1 MITHGCYSRTR
12 HKHKLKKTFI
22 MLSAGLG
29 LFFYVNQNSFANGE
43 NYFKLGSDS
52 KLLTH
57 NSYQNR
63 LFYTLKTGETVADL
77 SKSQDINLSTIWS
90 LNKHLYSSESEMMKA
105 APGQQIILPLKK
117 LPFEYSALP
126 LLGSAPL
133 VAAGGVAGHTN
144 KLTKMSPDVTKSNMT
159 DDKALNYAAQQAA
172 SLGSQLQSRSLNG
185 DYAKDTALGI
195 AGNQASSQLQAWLQH
210 YGTAEV
216 NLQSG
221 NNFDGSSLDF
231 LLPFY
236 DSEKMLAFGQVGARY
251 IDSRFTANLGAGQR
265 FFLPENMLGY
275 NVFIDQDFSGDN
287 TRLGIGG
294 EYWRDY
300 FKSSVNGY
308 FRMSGWHESYN
319 KKDYDERPANGFDI
333 RFNGYLPSYPAL
345 GAKLMYEQYYGDN
358 VALFNADKLQSN
370 PGAATVGVNY
380 TPVPLVTMGVDYR
393 HGTGNENDLLYSM
406 QFRYQFDKPWSQQIE
421 PQYVNELR
429 TLSGSRYDLVQRNN
443 NIILEYKKQDI
454 LSLSIPHDINGTE
467 HSTQKIQL
475 NVKSKYGLDRIVWD
489 DSALRSQGGQIQHSG
504 SQSVQDYQAILP
516 AYVQGGSN
524 IYKVTARA
532 YDRNG
537 NSSNNVQLTITVLSN
552 GQVVGQVGVTDF
564 TADKT
569 SAKADGTEAITYT
582 ATVKKNGVAQAN
594 VPVSFDIVS
603 GDATLSARSATTNSS
618 GKATVTLKSI
628 KPGQVVVSAKTA
640 EMTSALNANAVIFVD
655 QTKASITEIKA
666 DKTTAKADGSDA
678 ITYTVKVMKN
688 NQPEANHSVTFSTNF
703 GDLGGNSNTQ
713 IVKTDKDGR
722 ATVKLTSG
730 VAGNAIVSAKVSEVN
745 TEVKAPETKFFSVLS
760 IDNNVNIIGTSANG
774 ALPNIW
780 LRYGQFKLTAKGGD
794 GKYQWRS
801 QDPSVASVDALTGRV
816 TLLKKGT
823 TKIEVV
829 SGDKQ
834 TATYTINTPE
844 KIITVET
851 QNKVIYSVAEATCS
865 TNSGR
870 LPSSTSELKDV
881 YNKWGA
887 ANSYEGYKGK
897 NTITAWTQQT
907 AADKQSGW
915 TSTFDIVT
923 KNEIPNNG
931 SNSKVN
937 VYTANAFA
945 VCVR

>member
-1 MITHGCYSRTR
+1 MITHGFYARTR

-43 NYFKLGSDS
+43 NYFKLSSDS
-52 KLLTH
+52 KLLT
-57 NSYQNR
+57 QNAAQDR
-63 LFYTLKTGETVADL
+63 LFYTLKTGETVANI
-77 SKSQDINLSTIWS
+77 SKSQGISLSVIWS

-105 APGQQIILPLKK
+105 GPGQQIILPLKK
-117 LPFEYSALP
+117 LSVEYSALP
-126 LLGSAPL
+126 VLGSAPV

-144 KLTKMSPDVTKSNMT
+144 KMTKMSPDATKSNTT

-185 DYAKDTALGI
+185 DYAKDTALGM
-195 AGNQASSQLQAWLQH
+195 ASSQASSQLQAWLQH

-236 DSEKMLAFGQVGARY
+236 DSENMLAFGQVGARY

-358 VALFNADKLQSN
+358 VALFNSDKLQSN

-380 TPVPLVTMGVDYR
+380 TPIPLVTMGIDYR

-454 LSLSIPHDINGTE
+454 LSLNIPHDINGTE

-475 NVKSKYGLDRIVWD
+475 IVKSKYGLDRIVWD
-489 DSALRSQGGQIQHSG
+489 DSALRSQGGQIQHGG
-504 SQSVQDYQAILP
+504 SQSAQDYQAILP

-537 NSSNNVQLTITVLSN
+537 NSSNNVQLTITVLPN
-552 GQVVGQVGVTDF
+552 GQVVDQVGVTDF

-569 SAKADGTEAITYT
+569 SAKADGIEAITYT

-594 VPVSFDIVS
+594 VPVTFSIVS
-603 GDATLSARSATTNSS
+603 GTATLGANSARTDGN
-618 GKATVTLKSI
+618 GKATVTLKSAT
-628 KPGQVVVSAKTA
+628 PGQVVVSAKTA
-640 EMTSALNANAVIFVD
+640 EMTSPLNASAVIFVD

-678 ITYTVKVMKN
+678 ITYTVRVMKEGAPVVD
-688 NQPEANHSVTFSTNF
+688 QKVTFSKDF
-703 GDLGGNSNTQ
+703 GTLN
-713 IVKTDKDGR
+713 KTEATTDQNGY
-722 ATVKLTSG
+722 ATVKLSSNTPG
-730 VAGNAIVSAKVSEVN
+730 KAIVSAKVSGVG
-745 TEVKAPETKFFSVLS
+745 TEVKATTVEFFAPLS
-760 IDNNVNIIGTSANG
+760 IDGDKVTVIGTGITG
-774 ALPNIW
+774 ALPKNW
-780 LRYGQFKLTAKGGD
+780 LQYGQVKLQATGGN
-794 GKYQWRS
+794 GKYTWKS
-801 QDPSVASVDALTGRV
+801 SNTKIASVDNSGV
-816 TLLKKGT
+816 ITLNEKGSAT
-823 TKIEVV
+823 ITVV
-829 SGDKQ
+829 SGDNQ
-834 TATYTINTPE
+834 SATYTINAPGSIVIAVDKNTRVTYFDAE
-844 KIITVET
+844 
-851 QNKVIYSVAEATCS
+851 NKCKTNSANLAQSKELLANIYST
-865 TNSGR
+865 
-870 LPSSTSELKDV
+870 
-881 YNKWGA
+881 WGA
-887 ANSYEGYKGK
+887 ANKYPYYSGSKSL
-897 NTITAWTQQT
+897 TAWI
-907 AADKQSGW
+907 KQSSSEQSSGVS
-915 TSTFDIVT
+915 STYDLVT
-923 KNEIPNNG
+923 NNQLINVG
-931 SNSKVN
+931 VN
-937 VYTANAFA
+937 NKNAFS
-945 VCVR
+945 VCVK

>member
-1 MITHGCYSRTR
+1 MITHGFYARTR

-43 NYFKLGSDS
+43 NYFKLSSDS
-52 KLLTH
+52 KLLT
-57 NSYQNR
+57 QNAAQDR
-63 LFYTLKTGETVADL
+63 LFYTLKTGETVANI
-77 SKSQDINLSTIWS
+77 SKSQGISLSVIWS

-105 APGQQIILPLKK
+105 GPGQQIILPLKK
-117 LPFEYSALP
+117 LSVEYSALP
-126 LLGSAPL
+126 VLGSAPV

-144 KLTKMSPDVTKSNMT
+144 KMTKMSPDATKSNTT

-185 DYAKDTALGI
+185 DYAKDTALGM
-195 AGNQASSQLQAWLQH
+195 ASSQASSQLQAWLQH

-236 DSEKMLAFGQVGARY
+236 DSENMLAFGQVGARY

-358 VALFNADKLQSN
+358 VALFNSDKLQSN

-380 TPVPLVTMGVDYR
+380 TPIPLVTMGIDYR

-454 LSLSIPHDINGTE
+454 LSLNIPHDINGTE

-475 NVKSKYGLDRIVWD
+475 IVKSKYGLDRIVWD
-489 DSALRSQGGQIQHSG
+489 DSALRSQGGQIQHGG
-504 SQSVQDYQAILP
+504 SQSAQDYQAILP

-537 NSSNNVQLTITVLSN
+537 NSSNNVQLTITVLPN
-552 GQVVGQVGVTDF
+552 GQVVDQVGVTDF

-569 SAKADGTEAITYT
+569 SAKADGIEAITYT

-594 VPVSFDIVS
+594 VPVTFSIVS
-603 GDATLSARSATTNSS
+603 GTATLGANSARTDGN
-618 GKATVTLKSI
+618 GKATVTLKSAT
-628 KPGQVVVSAKTA
+628 PGQVVVSAKTA
-640 EMTSALNANAVIFVD
+640 EMTSPLNASAVIFVD

-678 ITYTVKVMKN
+678 ITYTVRVMKEGAPVVD
-688 NQPEANHSVTFSTNF
+688 QKVTFSKDF
-703 GDLGGNSNTQ
+703 GTLN
-713 IVKTDKDGR
+713 KTEATTDQNGY
-722 ATVKLTSG
+722 ATVKLSSNTPG
-730 VAGNAIVSAKVSEVN
+730 KAIVSAKVSGVG
-745 TEVKAPETKFFSVLS
+745 TEVKATTVEFFAPLS
-760 IDNNVNIIGTSANG
+760 IDGDKVTVIGTGITG
-774 ALPNIW
+774 ALPKNW
-780 LRYGQFKLTAKGGD
+780 LQYGQVKLQATGGN
-794 GKYQWRS
+794 GKYTWKS
-801 QDPSVASVDALTGRV
+801 SNTKIASVDNSGV
-816 TLLKKGT
+816 ITLNEKGSAT
-823 TKIEVV
+823 ITVV
-829 SGDKQ
+829 SGDNQ
-834 TATYTINTPE
+834 SATYTINAPGSIVIAVDKNTRVTYFDAE
-844 KIITVET
+844 
-851 QNKVIYSVAEATCS
+851 NKCKTNSANLAQSKELLANIYST
-865 TNSGR
+865 
-870 LPSSTSELKDV
+870 
-881 YNKWGA
+881 WGA
-887 ANSYEGYKGK
+887 ANKYPYYSGSKSL
-897 NTITAWTQQT
+897 TAWI
-907 AADKQSGW
+907 KQSSSEQSSGVS
-915 TSTFDIVT
+915 STYDLVT
-923 KNEIPNNG
+923 KNQLSNVGVNN
-931 SNSKVN
+931 K
-937 VYTANAFA
+937 NAFS
-945 VCVR
+945 VCVK

>member
-1 MITHGCYSRTR
+1 MITHGCYTRTR
-12 HKHKLKKTFI
+12 HKHKLKKTFV

-43 NYFKLGSDS
+43 NYFKLSSDS
-52 KLLTH
+52 KLLTQ
-57 NSYQNR
+57 NAAQNR

-77 SKSQDINLSTIWS
+77 SKSQNINLSTIWS

-117 LPFEYSALP
+117 LPVEYSALP
-126 LLGSAPL
+126 HLGSAPV

-144 KLTKMSPDVTKSNMT
+144 KMAKMSPDMTKSNMT

-185 DYAKDTALGI
+185 DYAKDAALGM

-236 DSEKMLAFGQVGARY
+236 DTEEMLAFGQVGARY

-265 FFLPENMLGY
+265 FFLSENMLGY

-319 KKDYDERPANGFDI
+319 KKDYDERPVNGFDI

-454 LSLSIPHDINGTE
+454 LSLSIPYDINGTE

-475 NVKSKYGLDRIVWD
+475 SVKSKYGLDRIVWD

-504 SQSVQDYQAILP
+504 SQSAQDYQAILP

-569 SAKADGTEAITYT
+569 SAKADGIEAITYT

-618 GKATVTLKSI
+618 GKATVTLKSD
-628 KPGQVVVSAKTA
+628 KPGQVIVSAKTA

-655 QTKASITEIKA
+655 QSKASITEIKS
-666 DKTTAKADGSDA
+666 DKTTAKANGSDA
-678 ITYTVKVMKN
+678 ITYTVKVMKDGKPLSS
-688 NQPEANHSVTFSTNF
+688 QDVTFTTTFGTLSKSTE
-703 GDLGGNSNTQ
+703 
-713 IVKTDKDGR
+713 KTDTNGYAKV
-722 ATVKLTSG
+722 TLTSTAPG
-730 VAGNAIVSAKVSEVN
+730 KSLVSARVSGSEIN
-745 TEVKAPETKFFSVLS
+745 VKAPEVEFFIPLA
-760 IDNNVNIIGTSANG
+760 IDDGNVEIVGTGIKGKLPTVWLQYGQVKLKASGGNDKYTWHSANP
-774 ALPNIW
+774 AI
-780 LRYGQFKLTAKGGD
+780 
-794 GKYQWRS
+794 
-801 QDPSVASVDALTGRV
+801 ASVDSSGQV
-816 TLLKKGT
+816 TLKSKGT
-823 TKIEVV
+823 TTITVV

-834 TATYTINTPE
+834 TATY
-844 KIITVET
+844 IISMPNSIV
-851 QNKVIYSVAEATCS
+851 SV
-865 TNSGR
+865 NSDSRVSYNMADSICKKNNGR
-870 LPSSTSELKDV
+870 LPSSITELKEL

-887 ANSYEGYKGK
+887 ANKYQYYTQKS
-897 NTITAWTQQT
+897 ITAWTLQT
-907 AADKQSGW
+907 ADDIKQGV
-915 TSTFDIVT
+915 TSTYDLVRENPQLNKVAIAG
-923 KNEIPNNG
+923 NNA
-931 SNSKVN
+931 
-937 VYTANAFA
+937 YA
-945 VCVR
+945 VCVK

>member
-1 MITHGCYSRTR
+1 MITHGFYARTR

-43 NYFKLGSDS
+43 NYFKLSSDS
-52 KLLTH
+52 KLLT
-57 NSYQNR
+57 QNAAQDR
-63 LFYTLKTGETVADL
+63 LFYTLKTGETVANI
-77 SKSQDINLSTIWS
+77 SKSQGISLSVIWS

-105 APGQQIILPLKK
+105 GPGQQIILPLKK
-117 LPFEYSALP
+117 LSVEYSALP
-126 LLGSAPL
+126 VLGSAPV

-144 KLTKMSPDVTKSNMT
+144 KMTKMSPDATKSNTT

-185 DYAKDTALGI
+185 DYAKDTALGM
-195 AGNQASSQLQAWLQH
+195 ASSQASSQLQAWLQH

-236 DSEKMLAFGQVGARY
+236 DSENMLAFGQVGARY

-358 VALFNADKLQSN
+358 VALFNSDKLQSN

-380 TPVPLVTMGVDYR
+380 TPIPLVTMGIDYR

-454 LSLSIPHDINGTE
+454 LSLNIPHDINGTE

-475 NVKSKYGLDRIVWD
+475 IVKSKYGLDRIVWD
-489 DSALRSQGGQIQHSG
+489 DSALRSQGGQIQHGG
-504 SQSVQDYQAILP
+504 SQSAQDYQAILP

-537 NSSNNVQLTITVLSN
+537 NSSNNVQLTITVLPN
-552 GQVVGQVGVTDF
+552 GQVVDQVGVTDF

-569 SAKADGTEAITYT
+569 SAKADGIEAITYT

-594 VPVSFDIVS
+594 VPVTFSIVS
-603 GDATLSARSATTNSS
+603 GTATLGANSARTDGN
-618 GKATVTLKSI
+618 GKATVTLKSAT
-628 KPGQVVVSAKTA
+628 PGQVVVSAKTA
-640 EMTSALNANAVIFVD
+640 EMTSPLNASAVIFVD

-678 ITYTVKVMKN
+678 ITYTVRVMKEGAPVVD
-688 NQPEANHSVTFSTNF
+688 QKVTFSKDF
-703 GDLGGNSNTQ
+703 GTLN
-713 IVKTDKDGR
+713 KTEATTDQNGY
-722 ATVKLTSG
+722 ATVKLSSNTPG
-730 VAGNAIVSAKVSEVN
+730 KAIVSAKVSGVG
-745 TEVKAPETKFFSVLS
+745 TEVKATTVEFFAPLS
-760 IDNNVNIIGTSANG
+760 IDGDKVTVIGTGITG
-774 ALPNIW
+774 ALPKNW
-780 LRYGQFKLTAKGGD
+780 LQYGQVKLQATGGN
-794 GKYQWRS
+794 GKYTWKS
-801 QDPSVASVDALTGRV
+801 SNTKIASVDNSGV
-816 TLLKKGT
+816 ITLNEKGSAT
-823 TKIEVV
+823 ITVV
-829 SGDKQ
+829 SGDNQ
-834 TATYTINTPE
+834 SATYTINAPGSIVIAVDKNTRVTYFDAE
-844 KIITVET
+844 
-851 QNKVIYSVAEATCS
+851 NKCKTNSANLAQSKELLANIYST
-865 TNSGR
+865 
-870 LPSSTSELKDV
+870 
-881 YNKWGA
+881 WGA
-887 ANSYEGYKGK
+887 ANKYPYYSGSKSL
-897 NTITAWTQQT
+897 TAWI
-907 AADKQSGW
+907 KQSSSELPSGVS
-915 TSTFDIVT
+915 STYDLVS
-923 KNEIPNNG
+923 NNPN
-931 SNSKVN
+931 SNVKVN
-937 VYTANAFA
+937 DKNAFP
-945 VCVR
+945 VCVK

>member
-1 MITHGCYSRTR
+1 MITHGFYARTR

-43 NYFKLGSDS
+43 NYFKLSSDS
-52 KLLTH
+52 KLLT
-57 NSYQNR
+57 QNAAQDR
-63 LFYTLKTGETVADL
+63 LFYTLKTGETVANI
-77 SKSQDINLSTIWS
+77 SKSQGISLSVIWS

-105 APGQQIILPLKK
+105 GPGQQIILPLKK
-117 LPFEYSALP
+117 LSVEYSALP
-126 LLGSAPL
+126 VLGSAPV

-144 KLTKMSPDVTKSNMT
+144 KMTKMSPDATKSNTT

-185 DYAKDTALGI
+185 DYAKDTALGM
-195 AGNQASSQLQAWLQH
+195 ASSQASSQLQAWLQH

-236 DSEKMLAFGQVGARY
+236 DSENMLAFGQVGARY

-358 VALFNADKLQSN
+358 VALFNSDKLQSN

-380 TPVPLVTMGVDYR
+380 TPIPLVTMGIDYR

-454 LSLSIPHDINGTE
+454 LSLNIPHDINGTE

-475 NVKSKYGLDRIVWD
+475 IVKSKYGLDRIVWD
-489 DSALRSQGGQIQHSG
+489 DSALRSQGGQIQHGG
-504 SQSVQDYQAILP
+504 SQSAQDYQAILP

-537 NSSNNVQLTITVLSN
+537 NSSNNVQLTITVLPN
-552 GQVVGQVGVTDF
+552 GQVVDQVGVTDF

-569 SAKADGTEAITYT
+569 SAKADGIEAITYT

-594 VPVSFDIVS
+594 VPVTFSIVS
-603 GDATLSARSATTNSS
+603 GTATLGANSARTDGN
-618 GKATVTLKSI
+618 GKATVTLKSAT
-628 KPGQVVVSAKTA
+628 PGQVVVSAKTA
-640 EMTSALNANAVIFVD
+640 EMTSPLNASAVIFVD

-678 ITYTVKVMKN
+678 ITYTVRVMKEGAPVVD
-688 NQPEANHSVTFSTNF
+688 QKVTFSKDF
-703 GDLGGNSNTQ
+703 GTLN
-713 IVKTDKDGR
+713 KTEATTDQNGY
-722 ATVKLTSG
+722 ATVKLSSNTPG
-730 VAGNAIVSAKVSEVN
+730 KAIVSAKVSGVG
-745 TEVKAPETKFFSVLS
+745 TEVKATTVEFFAPLS
-760 IDNNVNIIGTSANG
+760 IDGDKVTVIGTGITG
-774 ALPNIW
+774 ALPKNW
-780 LRYGQFKLTAKGGD
+780 LQYGQVKLQATGGN
-794 GKYQWRS
+794 GKYTWKS
-801 QDPSVASVDALTGRV
+801 SNTKIASVDNSGV
-816 TLLKKGT
+816 ITLNEKGSAT
-823 TKIEVV
+823 ITVV
-829 SGDKQ
+829 SGDNQ
-834 TATYTINTPE
+834 SATYTINAPGSIVIAVDKNTRVTYFDAE
-844 KIITVET
+844 
-851 QNKVIYSVAEATCS
+851 NKCKTNSANLAQSKELLANIYST
-865 TNSGR
+865 
-870 LPSSTSELKDV
+870 
-881 YNKWGA
+881 WGA
-887 ANSYEGYKGK
+887 ANKYPYYSGSKSL
-897 NTITAWTQQT
+897 TAWI
-907 AADKQSGW
+907 KQSSSEQLSGVS
-915 TSTFDIVT
+915 STYDLLT
-923 KNEIPNNG
+923 NNQL
-931 SNSKVN
+931 SNVGVN
-937 VYTANAFA
+937 NKNAFS
-945 VCVR
+945 VCVK

>member
-1 MITHGCYSRTR
+1 MITHGFYARTR

-43 NYFKLGSDS
+43 NYFKLSSGS
-52 KLLTH
+52 KLLT
-57 NSYQNR
+57 QNAAQDR
-63 LFYTLKTGETVADL
+63 LFYTLKTGETVANI
-77 SKSQDINLSTIWS
+77 SKSQGISLSVIWS

-105 APGQQIILPLKK
+105 GPGQQIILPLKK
-117 LPFEYSALP
+117 LSVEYSALP
-126 LLGSAPL
+126 VLGSAPV

-144 KLTKMSPDVTKSNMT
+144 KMTKMSPDATKSNTT

-185 DYAKDTALGI
+185 DYAKDTALGM
-195 AGNQASSQLQAWLQH
+195 ASSQASSQLQAWLQH

-236 DSEKMLAFGQVGARY
+236 DSENMLAFGQVGARY

-358 VALFNADKLQSN
+358 VALFNSDKLQSN

-380 TPVPLVTMGVDYR
+380 TPIPLVTMGLDYR

-454 LSLSIPHDINGTE
+454 LSLNIPHDINGTE

-475 NVKSKYGLDRIVWD
+475 IVKSKYGLDRIVWD
-489 DSALRSQGGQIQHSG
+489 DSALRSQGGQIQHGG
-504 SQSVQDYQAILP
+504 SQSAQDYQAILP

-537 NSSNNVQLTITVLSN
+537 NSSNNVQLTITVLPN
-552 GQVVGQVGVTDF
+552 GQVVDQVGVTDF

-569 SAKADGTEAITYT
+569 SAKADGIEAITYT

-594 VPVSFDIVS
+594 VPVTFSIVS
-603 GDATLSARSATTNSS
+603 GTATLGANSARTDGN
-618 GKATVTLKSI
+618 GKATVTLKSAT
-628 KPGQVVVSAKTA
+628 PGQVVVSAKTA
-640 EMTSALNANAVIFVD
+640 EMTSPLNASAVIFVD

-678 ITYTVKVMKN
+678 ITYTVRVMKEGAPVVD
-688 NQPEANHSVTFSTNF
+688 QKVTFSKDF
-703 GDLGGNSNTQ
+703 GTLN
-713 IVKTDKDGR
+713 KTEATTDQNGY
-722 ATVKLTSG
+722 ATVKLSSNTPG
-730 VAGNAIVSAKVSEVN
+730 KAIVSAKVSGVG
-745 TEVKAPETKFFSVLS
+745 TEVKATTVEFFAPLS
-760 IDNNVNIIGTSANG
+760 IDGDKVTVIGTGITG
-774 ALPNIW
+774 ALPKNW
-780 LRYGQFKLTAKGGD
+780 LQYGQVKLQATGGN
-794 GKYQWRS
+794 GKYTWKS
-801 QDPSVASVDALTGRV
+801 SNTKIASVDNSGV
-816 TLLKKGT
+816 ITLNEKGSAT
-823 TKIEVV
+823 ITVV
-829 SGDKQ
+829 SGDNQ
-834 TATYTINTPE
+834 SATYTINAPGSIVIAVDKNTRVTYFDAE
-844 KIITVET
+844 
-851 QNKVIYSVAEATCS
+851 NKCKTNSANLAQSKELLANIYST
-865 TNSGR
+865 
-870 LPSSTSELKDV
+870 
-881 YNKWGA
+881 WGA
-887 ANSYEGYKGK
+887 ANKYPYYSGSKSL
-897 NTITAWTQQT
+897 TAWI
-907 AADKQSGW
+907 KQSSSEQSSGVS
-915 TSTFDIVT
+915 STYDLVT
-923 KNEIPNNG
+923 NNKLINVG
-931 SNSKVN
+931 VN
-937 VYTANAFA
+937 NKNAFS
-945 VCVR
+945 VCVK

>member
-1 MITHGCYSRTR
+1 MITHGFYARTR

-43 NYFKLGSDS
+43 NYFKLSSDS
-52 KLLTH
+52 KLLT
-57 NSYQNR
+57 QNAAQDR
-63 LFYTLKTGETVADL
+63 LFYTLKTGETVANI
-77 SKSQDINLSTIWS
+77 SKSQGISLSVIWS

-105 APGQQIILPLKK
+105 GPGQQIILPLKK
-117 LPFEYSALP
+117 LSVEYSALP
-126 LLGSAPL
+126 VLGSAPV

-144 KLTKMSPDVTKSNMT
+144 KMTKMSPDATKSNTT

-185 DYAKDTALGI
+185 DYAKDTALGM
-195 AGNQASSQLQAWLQH
+195 ASSQASSQLQAWLQH

-236 DSEKMLAFGQVGARY
+236 DSENMLAFGQVGARY

-358 VALFNADKLQSN
+358 VALFNSDKLQSN

-380 TPVPLVTMGVDYR
+380 TPIPLVTMGIDYR

-454 LSLSIPHDINGTE
+454 LSLNIPHDINGTE

-475 NVKSKYGLDRIVWD
+475 IVKSKYGLDRIVWD
-489 DSALRSQGGQIQHSG
+489 DSALRSQGGQIQHGG
-504 SQSVQDYQAILP
+504 SQSAQDYQAILP
-516 AYVQGGSN
+516 AYVQGSSN

-537 NSSNNVQLTITVLSN
+537 NSSNNVQLTITVLPN
-552 GQVVGQVGVTDF
+552 GQVVDQVGVTDF

-569 SAKADGTEAITYT
+569 SAKADGIEAITYT

-594 VPVSFDIVS
+594 VPVTFSIVS
-603 GDATLSARSATTNSS
+603 GTATLGANSARTDGN
-618 GKATVTLKSI
+618 GKVTVTLKSAT
-628 KPGQVVVSAKTA
+628 PGQVVVSAKTA
-640 EMTSALNANAVIFVD
+640 EMTSPLNASAVIFVD

-678 ITYTVKVMKN
+678 ITYTVRVMKEGAPVVD
-688 NQPEANHSVTFSTNF
+688 QKVTFSKDF
-703 GDLGGNSNTQ
+703 GTLN
-713 IVKTDKDGR
+713 KTEATTDQNGY
-722 ATVKLTSG
+722 ATVKLSSNTPG
-730 VAGNAIVSAKVSEVN
+730 KAIVSAKVSGVG
-745 TEVKAPETKFFSVLS
+745 TEVKATTVEFFAPLS
-760 IDNNVNIIGTSANG
+760 IDGDKVTVIGTGITG
-774 ALPNIW
+774 ALPKNW
-780 LRYGQFKLTAKGGD
+780 LQYGQVKLQATGGN
-794 GKYQWRS
+794 GKYTWKS
-801 QDPSVASVDALTGRV
+801 SNTKIASVDNSGV
-816 TLLKKGT
+816 ITLNEKGSAT
-823 TKIEVV
+823 ITVV
-829 SGDKQ
+829 SGDNQ
-834 TATYTINTPE
+834 SATYTINAPGSIVIAVDKNTRVTYFDAE
-844 KIITVET
+844 
-851 QNKVIYSVAEATCS
+851 NKCKTNSANLAQSKELLANIYST
-865 TNSGR
+865 
-870 LPSSTSELKDV
+870 
-881 YNKWGA
+881 WGA
-887 ANSYEGYKGK
+887 ANKYPYYSGSKSL
-897 NTITAWTQQT
+897 TAWI
-907 AADKQSGW
+907 KQSSSEQSSGVS
-915 TSTFDIVT
+915 STYDLVT
-923 KNEIPNNG
+923 KNQLINVGVNN
-931 SNSKVN
+931 K
-937 VYTANAFA
+937 NAFS
-945 VCVR
+945 VCVK

>member
-1 MITHGCYSRTR
+1 MITHGFYARTR

-43 NYFKLGSDS
+43 NYFKLSSDS
-52 KLLTH
+52 KLLT
-57 NSYQNR
+57 QNAAQDR
-63 LFYTLKTGETVADL
+63 LFYTLKTGETVANI
-77 SKSQDINLSTIWS
+77 SKSQGISLSVIWS

-105 APGQQIILPLKK
+105 GPGQQIILPLKK
-117 LPFEYSALP
+117 LSVEYSALP
-126 LLGSAPL
+126 VLGSAPV

-144 KLTKMSPDVTKSNMT
+144 KMTKMSPDATKSNTT

-185 DYAKDTALGI
+185 DYAKDTALGM
-195 AGNQASSQLQAWLQH
+195 ASSQASSQLQAWLQH

-236 DSEKMLAFGQVGARY
+236 DSENMLAFGQVGARY

-358 VALFNADKLQSN
+358 VALFNSDKLQSN

-380 TPVPLVTMGVDYR
+380 TPIPLVTMGIDYR

-454 LSLSIPHDINGTE
+454 LSLNIPHDINGTE

-475 NVKSKYGLDRIVWD
+475 IVKSKYGLDRIVWD
-489 DSALRSQGGQIQHSG
+489 DSALRSQGGQIQHGG
-504 SQSVQDYQAILP
+504 SQSAQDYQAILP

-537 NSSNNVQLTITVLSN
+537 NSSNNVQLTITVLPN
-552 GQVVGQVGVTDF
+552 GQVVDQVGVTDF

-569 SAKADGTEAITYT
+569 SAKADGIEAITYT

-594 VPVSFDIVS
+594 VPVTFSIVS
-603 GDATLSARSATTNSS
+603 GTATLGTNSARTDGN
-618 GKATVTLKSI
+618 GKATVTLKSAT
-628 KPGQVVVSAKTA
+628 PGQVVVSAKTA
-640 EMTSALNANAVIFVD
+640 EMTSPLNASAVIFVD

-678 ITYTVKVMKN
+678 ITYTVRVMKEGAPVVD
-688 NQPEANHSVTFSTNF
+688 QKVTFSKDF
-703 GDLGGNSNTQ
+703 GTLN
-713 IVKTDKDGR
+713 KTEATTDQNGY
-722 ATVKLTSG
+722 ATVKLSSNTPG
-730 VAGNAIVSAKVSEVN
+730 KAIVSAKVSGVG
-745 TEVKAPETKFFSVLS
+745 TEVKATTVEFFAPLS
-760 IDNNVNIIGTSANG
+760 IDGDKVTVIGTGITG
-774 ALPNIW
+774 ALPKNW
-780 LRYGQFKLTAKGGD
+780 LQYGQVKLQATGGN
-794 GKYQWRS
+794 GKYTWKS
-801 QDPSVASVDALTGRV
+801 SNTKIASVDNSGV
-816 TLLKKGT
+816 ITLNEKGSAT
-823 TKIEVV
+823 ITVV
-829 SGDKQ
+829 SGDNQ
-834 TATYTINTPE
+834 SATYTINAPGSIVIAVDKNTRVTYLDAE
-844 KIITVET
+844 
-851 QNKVIYSVAEATCS
+851 NKCKTNSANLAQSKELLANIYST
-865 TNSGR
+865 
-870 LPSSTSELKDV
+870 
-881 YNKWGA
+881 WGA
-887 ANSYEGYKGK
+887 ANKYPYYSGSKSL
-897 NTITAWTQQT
+897 TAWI
-907 AADKQSGW
+907 KQSSSEQSSGVS
-915 TSTFDIVT
+915 STYDLVT
-923 KNEIPNNG
+923 KNPLINVGVNN
-931 SNSKVN
+931 K
-937 VYTANAFA
+937 NAFS
-945 VCVR
+945 VCVK

>member
-1 MITHGCYSRTR
+1 MITHGFYARTR

-43 NYFKLGSDS
+43 NYFKLSSDS
-52 KLLTH
+52 KLLT
-57 NSYQNR
+57 QNAAQDR
-63 LFYTLKTGETVADL
+63 LFYTLKTGETVANI
-77 SKSQDINLSTIWS
+77 SKSQGISLSVIWS

-105 APGQQIILPLKK
+105 GLGQQIILPLKK
-117 LPFEYSALP
+117 LSVEYSALP
-126 LLGSAPL
+126 VLGSAPV

-144 KLTKMSPDVTKSNMT
+144 KMTKMSPDATKSNTT

-185 DYAKDTALGI
+185 DYAKDTALGM
-195 AGNQASSQLQAWLQH
+195 ASSQASSQLQAWLQH

-236 DSEKMLAFGQVGARY
+236 DSENMLAFGQVGARY

-358 VALFNADKLQSN
+358 VALFNSDKLQSN

-380 TPVPLVTMGVDYR
+380 TPIPLVTMGIDYR

-421 PQYVNELR
+421 PQYVNALR

-454 LSLSIPHDINGTE
+454 LSLNIPHDINGTE

-475 NVKSKYGLDRIVWD
+475 IVKSKYGLDRIVWD
-489 DSALRSQGGQIQHSG
+489 DSALRSQGGQIQHGG
-504 SQSVQDYQAILP
+504 SQSAQDYQAILP

-537 NSSNNVQLTITVLSN
+537 NSSNNVQLTITVLPN
-552 GQVVGQVGVTDF
+552 GQVVDQVGVTDF

-569 SAKADGTEAITYT
+569 SAKADGIEAITYT

-594 VPVSFDIVS
+594 VPVTFSIVS
-603 GDATLSARSATTNSS
+603 GTATLGANSARTDGN
-618 GKATVTLKSI
+618 GKATVTLKSAT
-628 KPGQVVVSAKTA
+628 PGQVVVSAKTA
-640 EMTSALNANAVIFVD
+640 EMTSPLNASAVIFVD

-678 ITYTVKVMKN
+678 ITYTVRVMKEGAPVVD
-688 NQPEANHSVTFSTNF
+688 QKVTFSKDF
-703 GDLGGNSNTQ
+703 GTLN
-713 IVKTDKDGR
+713 KTEATTDQNGY
-722 ATVKLTSG
+722 ATVKLSSNTPG
-730 VAGNAIVSAKVSEVN
+730 KAIVSAKVSGVG
-745 TEVKAPETKFFSVLS
+745 TEVKATTVEFFAPLS
-760 IDNNVNIIGTSANG
+760 IDGDKVTVIGTGITG
-774 ALPNIW
+774 ALPKNW
-780 LRYGQFKLTAKGGD
+780 LQYGQVKLQATGGN
-794 GKYQWRS
+794 GKYTWKS
-801 QDPSVASVDALTGRV
+801 SNTKIASVDNSGV
-816 TLLKKGT
+816 ITLNEKGSAT
-823 TKIEVV
+823 ITVV
-829 SGDKQ
+829 SGDNQ
-834 TATYTINTPE
+834 SATYTINAPGSIVIAVDKNTRVTYFDAE
-844 KIITVET
+844 
-851 QNKVIYSVAEATCS
+851 NKCKTNSANLAQSKELLANIYST
-865 TNSGR
+865 
-870 LPSSTSELKDV
+870 
-881 YNKWGA
+881 WGA
-887 ANSYEGYKGK
+887 ANKYPYYSGSKSL
-897 NTITAWTQQT
+897 TAWI
-907 AADKQSGW
+907 KQSSSEQSSGVS
-915 TSTFDIVT
+915 STYDLVT
-923 KNEIPNNG
+923 KNQLINVGVNN
-931 SNSKVN
+931 K
-937 VYTANAFA
+937 NAFS
-945 VCVR
+945 VCVK

>member
-1 MITHGCYSRTR
+1 MITHGFYARTR

-43 NYFKLGSDS
+43 NYFKLSSDS
-52 KLLTH
+52 KLLT
-57 NSYQNR
+57 QNAAQDR
-63 LFYTLKTGETVADL
+63 LFYTLKTGETVANI
-77 SKSQDINLSTIWS
+77 SKSQGISLSVIWS

-105 APGQQIILPLKK
+105 GPGQQIILPLKK
-117 LPFEYSALP
+117 LSVEYSALP
-126 LLGSAPL
+126 VLGSAPV

-144 KLTKMSPDVTKSNMT
+144 KMTKMSPDATKSNTT

-172 SLGSQLQSRSLNG
+172 SFGSQLQSRSLNG
-185 DYAKDTALGI
+185 DYAKDTALGM
-195 AGNQASSQLQAWLQH
+195 ASSQASSQLQAWLQH

-236 DSEKMLAFGQVGARY
+236 DSENMLAFGQVGARY

-358 VALFNADKLQSN
+358 VALFNSDKLQSN

-380 TPVPLVTMGVDYR
+380 TPIPLVTMGIDYR

-406 QFRYQFDKPWSQQIE
+406 QFRYQFDKPWSQQIQ

-454 LSLSIPHDINGTE
+454 LSLNIPHDINGTE

-475 NVKSKYGLDRIVWD
+475 IVKSKYGLDRIVWD
-489 DSALRSQGGQIQHSG
+489 DSALRSQGGQIQHGG
-504 SQSVQDYQAILP
+504 SQSAQDYQAILP

-537 NSSNNVQLTITVLSN
+537 NSSNNVQLTITVLPN
-552 GQVVGQVGVTDF
+552 GQVVDQVGVTDF

-569 SAKADGTEAITYT
+569 SAKADGIEAITYT

-594 VPVSFDIVS
+594 VPVTFSIVS
-603 GDATLSARSATTNSS
+603 GTATLGANSARTDGN
-618 GKATVTLKSI
+618 GKATVTLKSAT
-628 KPGQVVVSAKTA
+628 PGQVVVSAKTA
-640 EMTSALNANAVIFVD
+640 EMTSPLNASAVIFVD

-678 ITYTVKVMKN
+678 ITYTVRVMKEGAPVVD
-688 NQPEANHSVTFSTNF
+688 QKVTFSKDF
-703 GDLGGNSNTQ
+703 GTLN
-713 IVKTDKDGR
+713 KTEATTDQNGY
-722 ATVKLTSG
+722 ATVKLSSNTPG
-730 VAGNAIVSAKVSEVN
+730 KAIVSAKVSGVG
-745 TEVKAPETKFFSVLS
+745 TEVKATTVEFFAPLS
-760 IDNNVNIIGTSANG
+760 IDGDKVTVIGTGITG
-774 ALPNIW
+774 ALPKNW
-780 LRYGQFKLTAKGGD
+780 LQYGQVKLQATGGN
-794 GKYQWRS
+794 GKYTWKS
-801 QDPSVASVDALTGRV
+801 SNTKIASVDNSGV
-816 TLLKKGT
+816 ITLNEKGSAT
-823 TKIEVV
+823 ITVV
-829 SGDKQ
+829 SGDNQ
-834 TATYTINTPE
+834 SATYTINAPGSIVIAVDKNTRVTYFDAE
-844 KIITVET
+844 
-851 QNKVIYSVAEATCS
+851 NKCKTNSANLAQSKELLANIYST
-865 TNSGR
+865 
-870 LPSSTSELKDV
+870 
-881 YNKWGA
+881 WGA
-887 ANSYEGYKGK
+887 ANKYPYYSGSKSL
-897 NTITAWTQQT
+897 TAWI
-907 AADKQSGW
+907 KQSSSEQSSGVS
-915 TSTFDIVT
+915 STYDLVT
-923 KNEIPNNG
+923 NNQLINVG
-931 SNSKVN
+931 VN
-937 VYTANAFA
+937 KKNAFS
-945 VCVR
+945 VCVK

>member
-1 MITHGCYSRTR
+1 MITHGFYARTR

-43 NYFKLGSDS
+43 NYFKLSSDS
-52 KLLTH
+52 KLLT
-57 NSYQNR
+57 QNAAQDR
-63 LFYTLKTGETVADL
+63 LFYTLKTGETVANI
-77 SKSQDINLSTIWS
+77 SKSQGISLSVIWS

-105 APGQQIILPLKK
+105 GPGQQIILPLKK
-117 LPFEYSALP
+117 LSVEYSALP
-126 LLGSAPL
+126 VLGSAPV

-144 KLTKMSPDVTKSNMT
+144 KMTKMSPDATKSNTT

-185 DYAKDTALGI
+185 DYAKDTALGM
-195 AGNQASSQLQAWLQH
+195 ASSQASSQLQAWLQH

-236 DSEKMLAFGQVGARY
+236 DSENMLAFGQVGARY

-358 VALFNADKLQSN
+358 VALFNSDKLQSN

-380 TPVPLVTMGVDYR
+380 TPIPLVTMGIDYR

-454 LSLSIPHDINGTE
+454 LSLNIPHDINGTE

-475 NVKSKYGLDRIVWD
+475 IVKSKYGLDRIVWD
-489 DSALRSQGGQIQHSG
+489 DSALRSQGGQIQHGG
-504 SQSVQDYQAILP
+504 SQSAQDYQAILP

-537 NSSNNVQLTITVLSN
+537 NSSNNVQLTITVLPN
-552 GQVVGQVGVTDF
+552 GQVVDQVGVTDF

-569 SAKADGTEAITYT
+569 SAKADGIEAITYT

-594 VPVSFDIVS
+594 VPVTFSIVS
-603 GDATLSARSATTNSS
+603 GTATLGANSARTDGN
-618 GKATVTLKSI
+618 GKATVTLKSAT
-628 KPGQVVVSAKTA
+628 PGQVVVSAKTA
-640 EMTSALNANAVIFVD
+640 EMTSPLNASAVIFVD

-678 ITYTVKVMKN
+678 ITYTVRVMKEGAPVVD
-688 NQPEANHSVTFSTNF
+688 QKVTFSKDF
-703 GDLGGNSNTQ
+703 GTLN
-713 IVKTDKDGR
+713 KTEATTDQNGY
-722 ATVKLTSG
+722 ATVKLSSNTPG
-730 VAGNAIVSAKVSEVN
+730 KAIVSAKVSGVG
-745 TEVKAPETKFFSVLS
+745 TEVKATTVEFFAPLS
-760 IDNNVNIIGTSANG
+760 IDGDKVTVIGTGITG
-774 ALPNIW
+774 ALPKNW
-780 LRYGQFKLTAKGGD
+780 LQYGQVKLQATGGN
-794 GKYQWRS
+794 GKYTWKS
-801 QDPSVASVDALTGRV
+801 SNTKIASVDNSGV
-816 TLLKKGT
+816 ITLNEKGSAT
-823 TKIEVV
+823 ITVV
-829 SGDKQ
+829 SGDNQ
-834 TATYTINTPE
+834 SATYTINAPGSIVIAVDKNTRVTYFDAE
-844 KIITVET
+844 
-851 QNKVIYSVAEATCS
+851 NKCKTNSANLAQSKELLANIYST
-865 TNSGR
+865 
-870 LPSSTSELKDV
+870 
-881 YNKWGA
+881 WGA
-887 ANSYEGYKGK
+887 ANKYPYYSGSKSL
-897 NTITAWTQQT
+897 TAWI
-907 AADKQSGW
+907 KQSSSEQSSGVS
-915 TSTFDIVT
+915 STYDLVT
-923 KNEIPNNG
+923 NNPL
-931 SNSKVN
+931 SNVGVN
-937 VYTANAFA
+937 NKNAFS
-945 VCVR
+945 VCVK

>member
-1 MITHGCYSRTR
+1 MITHGFYARTR

-43 NYFKLGSDS
+43 NYFKLSSDS
-52 KLLTH
+52 KLLT
-57 NSYQNR
+57 QNVAQDR
-63 LFYTLKTGETVADL
+63 LFYTLKTGETVSSI
-77 SKSQDINLSTIWS
+77 SKSQGISLSVIWS
-90 LNKHLYSSESEMMKA
+90 LNKHLYSSESEMLKA

-117 LPFEYSALP
+117 LSVEYGALP
-126 LLGSAPL
+126 VLGSAPV

-144 KLTKMSPDVTKSNMT
+144 KMTKMSPDATQSNMT
-159 DDKALNYAAQQAA
+159 DDKALNYTAQQAA

-358 VALFNADKLQSN
+358 VALFNSDKLQSN

-380 TPVPLVTMGVDYR
+380 TPIPLVTMGIDYR

-406 QFRYQFDKPWSQQIE
+406 QLRYQFDKPWSQQIE

-454 LSLSIPHDINGTE
+454 LSLNIPHDINGTE

-475 NVKSKYGLDRIVWD
+475 IVKSKYGLDRIVWD

-504 SQSVQDYQAILP
+504 SQSAQDYQAILP

-552 GQVVGQVGVTDF
+552 GQVVDQVGVTDF

-582 ATVKKNGVAQAN
+582 ATVKKNGVTQAN
-594 VPVSFDIVS
+594 VPVSFNIVS
-603 GDATLSARSATTNSS
+603 GTATLGANSATTDAN
-618 GKATVTLKSI
+618 GKATVTLKSNT
-628 KPGQVVVSAKTA
+628 PGQVVVSAKTA
-640 EMTSALNANAVIFVD
+640 EMTSALNASAVIFVD

-688 NQPEANHSVTFSTNF
+688 NQPEVNHSVTFSTNF
-703 GDLGGNSNTQ
+703 GNLGGNSQTQ
-713 IVKTDKDGR
+713 VVQTDKDGK

-730 VAGNAIVSAKVSEVN
+730 GEGSAVVSAKVSEVN
-745 TEVKAPETKFFSVLS
+745 IEVKAPEVKFFSVLS
-760 IDNNVNIIGTSANG
+760 IDKNVNIIGTSANG
-774 ALPNIW
+774 TLPNVW
-780 LRYGQFKLTAKGGD
+780 LQYGQFKLTAKGGD
-794 GKYQWRS
+794 GKYKWHS
-801 QDPSVASVDALTGRV
+801 KDTSVALVDASTGQV

-823 TKIEVV
+823 TTIEVV

-834 TATYTINTPE
+834 TAAYTINTPD
-844 KIITVET
+844 KIISVES
-851 QNKVIYSVAEATCS
+851 QNTEIYSVAEATCK
-865 TNSGR
+865 TKSGR
-870 LPSSTSELKDV
+870 LPSSTDELKDV
-881 YNKWGA
+881 YSKWGA
-887 ANSYEGYKGK
+887 ANSYERYKGK
-897 NTITAWTQQT
+897 NTIAAWTLQT
-907 AADKQSGW
+907 EDDKKADW
-915 TSTFDIVT
+915 ARTFDIVT
-923 KNEIPNNG
+923 TNEINRVG
-931 SNSKVN
+931 AS
-937 VYTANAFA
+937 TANAFA
-945 VCVR
+945 VCVTL

>member
-1 MITHGCYSRTR
+1 MITHGFYARTR

-43 NYFKLGSDS
+43 NYFKLSSDS
-52 KLLTH
+52 KLLT
-57 NSYQNR
+57 QNAAQDR
-63 LFYTLKTGETVADL
+63 LFYTLKTGETVANI
-77 SKSQDINLSTIWS
+77 SKSQGISLSVIWS

-105 APGQQIILPLKK
+105 GPGQQIILPLKK
-117 LPFEYSALP
+117 LSVEYSALP
-126 LLGSAPL
+126 VLGSAPV

-144 KLTKMSPDVTKSNMT
+144 KMTKMSPDATKSNTT

-185 DYAKDTALGI
+185 DYAKDTALGM
-195 AGNQASSQLQAWLQH
+195 ASSQASSQLQAWLQH

-236 DSEKMLAFGQVGARY
+236 DSENMLAFGQVGARY

-358 VALFNADKLQSN
+358 VALFNSDKLQSN

-380 TPVPLVTMGVDYR
+380 TPIPLVTMGIDYR

-454 LSLSIPHDINGTE
+454 LSLNIPHDINGTE

-475 NVKSKYGLDRIVWD
+475 IVKSKYGLDRIVWD
-489 DSALRSQGGQIQHSG
+489 DSALRSQGGQIQHGG
-504 SQSVQDYQAILP
+504 SQSAQDYQAILP

-537 NSSNNVQLTITVLSN
+537 NSSNNVQLTITVLPN
-552 GQVVGQVGVTDF
+552 GQVVDQVGVTDF

-569 SAKADGTEAITYT
+569 SAKADGIEAITYT

-594 VPVSFDIVS
+594 VPVTFSIVS
-603 GDATLSARSATTNSS
+603 GTATLGANSARTDGN
-618 GKATVTLKSI
+618 GKATVTLKSAT
-628 KPGQVVVSAKTA
+628 PGQVVVSAKTA
-640 EMTSALNANAVIFVD
+640 EMTSPLNASAVIFVD

-678 ITYTVKVMKN
+678 ITYTVRVMKEGAPVVD
-688 NQPEANHSVTFSTNF
+688 QKVTFSKDF
-703 GDLGGNSNTQ
+703 GTLN
-713 IVKTDKDGR
+713 KTEATTDQNGY
-722 ATVKLTSG
+722 ATVKLSSNTPG
-730 VAGNAIVSAKVSEVN
+730 KAIVSAKVSGVG
-745 TEVKAPETKFFSVLS
+745 TEVKATTVEFFAPLS
-760 IDNNVNIIGTSANG
+760 IDGDKVTVIGTGITG
-774 ALPNIW
+774 ALPKNW
-780 LRYGQFKLTAKGGD
+780 LQYGQVKLQATGGN
-794 GKYQWRS
+794 GKYTWKS
-801 QDPSVASVDALTGRV
+801 SNTKIASVDNSGV
-816 TLLKKGT
+816 ITLNEKGSAT
-823 TKIEVV
+823 ITVV
-829 SGDKQ
+829 SGDNQ
-834 TATYTINTPE
+834 SATYTINAPGSIVIAVDKNTRVTYFDAE
-844 KIITVET
+844 
-851 QNKVIYSVAEATCS
+851 NKCKTNSANLAQPKELLANIYST
-865 TNSGR
+865 
-870 LPSSTSELKDV
+870 
-881 YNKWGA
+881 WGA
-887 ANSYEGYKGK
+887 ANKYPYYSGSKSL
-897 NTITAWTQQT
+897 TAWI
-907 AADKQSGW
+907 KQSSSEQSSGVS
-915 TSTFDIVT
+915 STYDLVT
-923 KNEIPNNG
+923 KNQLINVG
-931 SNSKVN
+931 VN
-937 VYTANAFA
+937 KKNAFS
-945 VCVR
+945 VCVK

>member
-1 MITHGCYSRTR
+1 MITHGFYARTR

-29 LFFYVNQNSFANGE
+29 LFFYVSQNSFANGE
-43 NYFKLGSDS
+43 NYFKLSSDS
-52 KLLTH
+52 KLLT
-57 NSYQNR
+57 QNAAQDR
-63 LFYTLKTGETVADL
+63 LFYTLKTGETVANI
-77 SKSQDINLSTIWS
+77 SKSQGISLSVIWS

-105 APGQQIILPLKK
+105 GPGQQIILPLKK
-117 LPFEYSALP
+117 LSVEYSALP
-126 LLGSAPL
+126 VLGSAPV

-144 KLTKMSPDVTKSNMT
+144 KMTKMSPDATKSNTT

-185 DYAKDTALGI
+185 DYAKDTALGM
-195 AGNQASSQLQAWLQH
+195 ASSQASSQLQAWLQH

-236 DSEKMLAFGQVGARY
+236 DSENMLAFGQVGARY

-358 VALFNADKLQSN
+358 VALFNSDKLQSN

-380 TPVPLVTMGVDYR
+380 TPIPLVTMGIDYR

-454 LSLSIPHDINGTE
+454 LSLNIPHDINGTE

-475 NVKSKYGLDRIVWD
+475 IVKSKYGLDRIVWD

-504 SQSVQDYQAILP
+504 SQSAQDYQAILP

-537 NSSNNVQLTITVLSN
+537 NSSNNVQLTITVLPN
-552 GQVVGQVGVTDF
+552 GQVVDQVGVTDF

-569 SAKADGTEAITYT
+569 SAKADNVDTITYT

-594 VPVSFDIVS
+594 APVTFSIVS
-603 GDATLSARSATTNSS
+603 GTATLGANSAKTDGN
-618 GKATVTLKSI
+618 GKATVTLKSGT
-628 KPGQVVVSAKTA
+628 PGQVVVSAKTA
-640 EMTSALNANAVIFVD
+640 EMTSPLNASAVIFVD

-666 DKTTAKADGSDA
+666 DKTTAVANGQDA
-678 ITYTVKVMKN
+678 VTYTVKVMKDGKPV
-688 NQPEANHSVTFSTNF
+688 QGHSVAFSTNF
-703 GDLGGNSNTQ
+703 GMFNGKAQAQTAITGS
-713 IVKTDKDGR
+713 DGR
-722 ATVKLTSG
+722 ATITLTSNS
-730 VAGNAIVSAKVSEVN
+730 AGKATVSAAVSGG
-745 TEVKAPETKFFSVLS
+745 TEVKATEVTFFDELK
-760 IDNNVNIIGTSANG
+760 IDNKVDIIGNNVSG
-774 ALPNIW
+774 ELPNIW
-780 LRYGQFKLTAKGGD
+780 LQYGQFKLKASGGN
-794 GKYQWRS
+794 GIYSWYS
-801 QDPSVASVDALTGRV
+801 ENTSIATVDASGKV
-816 TLLKKGT
+816 TLNGKGS
-823 TKIEVV
+823 VV
-829 SGDKQ
+829 IKATSGDKQ
-834 TATYTINTPE
+834 TVSYTIKAPSYM
-844 KIITVET
+844 IRVD
-851 QNKVIYSVAEATCS
+851 NKANYASATAICK
-865 TNSGR
+865 NS
-870 LPSSTSELKDV
+870 LPSSQKVLADIFNS
-881 YNKWGA
+881 WGA
-887 ANSYEGYKGK
+887 ANKYGHYGSMNSIPAWIKQTESDK
-897 NTITAWTQQT
+897 N
-907 AADKQSGW
+907 SGV
-915 TSTFDIVT
+915 STTYDLIRQ
-923 KNEIPNNG
+923 NPR
-931 SNSKVN
+931 SDVN
-937 VYTANAFA
+937 VDTLNVYA
-945 VCVR
+945 VCVE

>member
-1 MITHGCYSRTR
+1 MITHGFYARTR

-43 NYFKLGSDS
+43 NYFKLSSDS
-52 KLLTH
+52 KLLT
-57 NSYQNR
+57 QNAAQDR
-63 LFYTLKTGETVADL
+63 LFYTLKTGETVANI
-77 SKSQDINLSTIWS
+77 SKSQGISLSVIWS

-105 APGQQIILPLKK
+105 GPGQQIILPLKK
-117 LPFEYSALP
+117 LSVEYSALP
-126 LLGSAPL
+126 VLGSAPV

-144 KLTKMSPDVTKSNMT
+144 KMTKMSPDATKSNTT

-185 DYAKDTALGI
+185 DYAKDTALGM
-195 AGNQASSQLQAWLQH
+195 ASSQASSQLQAWLQH

-236 DSEKMLAFGQVGARY
+236 DSENMLAFGQVGARY

-358 VALFNADKLQSN
+358 VALFNSDKLQSN

-380 TPVPLVTMGVDYR
+380 TPIPLVTMGIDYR

-454 LSLSIPHDINGTE
+454 LSLNIPHDINGTE

-475 NVKSKYGLDRIVWD
+475 IVKSKYGLDRIVWD
-489 DSALRSQGGQIQHSG
+489 DSALRSQGGQIQHGG
-504 SQSVQDYQAILP
+504 SQSAQDYQAILP

-537 NSSNNVQLTITVLSN
+537 NSSNNVQLTITVLPN
-552 GQVVGQVGVTDF
+552 GQVVDQVGVTDF

-569 SAKADGTEAITYT
+569 SAKADGIEAITYT

-594 VPVSFDIVS
+594 VPVTFSIVS
-603 GDATLSARSATTNSS
+603 GTATLGANSARTDGN
-618 GKATVTLKSI
+618 GKATVTLKSAT
-628 KPGQVVVSAKTA
+628 PGQVVVSAKTA
-640 EMTSALNANAVIFVD
+640 EMTSPLNASAVIFVD

-678 ITYTVKVMKN
+678 ITYTVRVMKEGAPVVD
-688 NQPEANHSVTFSTNF
+688 QKVTFSKDF
-703 GDLGGNSNTQ
+703 GTLN
-713 IVKTDKDGR
+713 KTEATTDQNGY
-722 ATVKLTSG
+722 ATVKLSSNTPG
-730 VAGNAIVSAKVSEVN
+730 KAIVSAKVSGVG
-745 TEVKAPETKFFSVLS
+745 TEVKATTVEFFAPLS
-760 IDNNVNIIGTSANG
+760 IDGDKVTVIGTGITG
-774 ALPNIW
+774 ALPKNW
-780 LRYGQFKLTAKGGD
+780 LQYGQVKLQATGGN
-794 GKYQWRS
+794 GKYTWKS
-801 QDPSVASVDALTGRV
+801 SNTKIASVDNSGV
-816 TLLKKGT
+816 ITLNEKGSAT
-823 TKIEVV
+823 ITVV
-829 SGDKQ
+829 SGDNQ
-834 TATYTINTPE
+834 SATYTINAPGSIVIAVDKNTRVTYFDAE
-844 KIITVET
+844 
-851 QNKVIYSVAEATCS
+851 NKCKTNSANLAQSKELLANIYST
-865 TNSGR
+865 
-870 LPSSTSELKDV
+870 
-881 YNKWGA
+881 WGA
-887 ANSYEGYKGK
+887 ANKYPYYSGSKSL
-897 NTITAWTQQT
+897 TAWI
-907 AADKQSGW
+907 KQSSSEQSSGVS
-915 TSTFDIVT
+915 STYDLVS
-923 KNEIPNNG
+923 NNQV
-931 SNSKVN
+931 SNVGVN
-937 VYTANAFA
+937 NKNAFS
-945 VCVR
+945 VCVK

>member
-1 MITHGCYSRTR
+1 MITHGFYARTR

-43 NYFKLGSDS
+43 NYFKLSSDS
-52 KLLTH
+52 KLLT
-57 NSYQNR
+57 QNAAQDR
-63 LFYTLKTGETVADL
+63 LFYTLKTGETVANI
-77 SKSQDINLSTIWS
+77 SKSQGINLSVIWS

-105 APGQQIILPLKK
+105 GPGQQIILPLKK
-117 LPFEYSALP
+117 LSVEYSALP
-126 LLGSAPL
+126 VLGSAPV

-144 KLTKMSPDVTKSNMT
+144 KMTKMSPDATKSKTT

-185 DYAKDTALGI
+185 DYAKDTALGM
-195 AGNQASSQLQAWLQH
+195 ASSQASSQLQAWLQH

-236 DSEKMLAFGQVGARY
+236 DSENMLAFGQVGARY

-358 VALFNADKLQSN
+358 VALFNSDKLQSN

-380 TPVPLVTMGVDYR
+380 TPIPLVTMGIDYR

-454 LSLSIPHDINGTE
+454 LSLNIPHDINGTE

-475 NVKSKYGLDRIVWD
+475 IVKSKYGLDRIVWD
-489 DSALRSQGGQIQHSG
+489 DSALRSQGGQIQHGG
-504 SQSVQDYQAILP
+504 SQSAQDYQAILP

-537 NSSNNVQLTITVLSN
+537 NSSNNVQLTITVLPN
-552 GQVVGQVGVTDF
+552 GQVVDQVGVTDF

-569 SAKADGTEAITYT
+569 SAKADGIEAITYT

-594 VPVSFDIVS
+594 VPVTFSIVS
-603 GDATLSARSATTNSS
+603 GTATLGANSARTDGN
-618 GKATVTLKSI
+618 GKATVTLKSAT
-628 KPGQVVVSAKTA
+628 PGQVVVSAKTA
-640 EMTSALNANAVIFVD
+640 EMTSPLNASAVIFVD

-678 ITYTVKVMKN
+678 ITYTVRVMKEGAPVVD
-688 NQPEANHSVTFSTNF
+688 QKVTFSKDF
-703 GDLGGNSNTQ
+703 GTLN
-713 IVKTDKDGR
+713 KTEATTDQNGY
-722 ATVKLTSG
+722 ATVKLSSNTPG
-730 VAGNAIVSAKVSEVN
+730 KAIVSAKVSGVG
-745 TEVKAPETKFFSVLS
+745 TEVKATTVEFFAPLS
-760 IDNNVNIIGTSANG
+760 IDGDKVTVIGTGITG
-774 ALPNIW
+774 ALPKNW
-780 LRYGQFKLTAKGGD
+780 LQYGQVKLQATGGN
-794 GKYQWRS
+794 GKYTWKS
-801 QDPSVASVDALTGRV
+801 SNTKIASVDNSGV
-816 TLLKKGT
+816 ITLNEKGSAT
-823 TKIEVV
+823 ITVV
-829 SGDKQ
+829 SGDNQ
-834 TATYTINTPE
+834 SATYTINAPGSIVIAVDKNTRVTYFDAE
-844 KIITVET
+844 
-851 QNKVIYSVAEATCS
+851 NKCKTNSANLAQSKELLANIYST
-865 TNSGR
+865 
-870 LPSSTSELKDV
+870 
-881 YNKWGA
+881 WGA
-887 ANSYEGYKGK
+887 ANKYPYYSGSKSL
-897 NTITAWTQQT
+897 TAWI
-907 AADKQSGW
+907 KQSSSEQSSGVS
-915 TSTFDIVT
+915 STYDLVT
-923 KNEIPNNG
+923 KNQLINVGVNN
-931 SNSKVN
+931 K
-937 VYTANAFA
+937 NAFS
-945 VCVR
+945 VCVK

>member
-1 MITHGCYSRTR
+1 MITHGFYARTR

-43 NYFKLGSDS
+43 NYFKLSSDS
-52 KLLTH
+52 KLLT
-57 NSYQNR
+57 QNAAQDR
-63 LFYTLKTGETVADL
+63 LFYTLKTGETVANI
-77 SKSQDINLSTIWS
+77 SKSQGISLSVIWS

-105 APGQQIILPLKK
+105 GPGQQIILPLKK
-117 LPFEYSALP
+117 LSVEYSALP
-126 LLGSAPL
+126 VLGSAP
-133 VAAGGVAGHTN
+133 VVVAGGVAGHTN
-144 KLTKMSPDVTKSNMT
+144 KMTKMSPDATKSNTT

-185 DYAKDTALGI
+185 DYAKDTALGM
-195 AGNQASSQLQAWLQH
+195 ASSQASSQLQAWLQH

-236 DSEKMLAFGQVGARY
+236 DSENMLAFGQVGARY

-358 VALFNADKLQSN
+358 VALFNSDKLQSN

-380 TPVPLVTMGVDYR
+380 TPIPLVTMGIDYR

-454 LSLSIPHDINGTE
+454 LSLNIPHDINGTE

-475 NVKSKYGLDRIVWD
+475 IVKSKYGLDRIVWD
-489 DSALRSQGGQIQHSG
+489 DSALRSQGGQIQHGG
-504 SQSVQDYQAILP
+504 SQSAQDYQAILP

-537 NSSNNVQLTITVLSN
+537 NSSNNVQLTITVLPN
-552 GQVVGQVGVTDF
+552 GQVVDQVGVTDF

-569 SAKADGTEAITYT
+569 SAKADGIEAITYT

-594 VPVSFDIVS
+594 VPVTFSIVS
-603 GDATLSARSATTNSS
+603 GTATLGANSARTDGN
-618 GKATVTLKSI
+618 GKATVTLKSAT
-628 KPGQVVVSAKTA
+628 PGQVVVSAKTA
-640 EMTSALNANAVIFVD
+640 EMTSPLNASAVIFVD

-678 ITYTVKVMKN
+678 ITYTVRVMKEGAPVVD
-688 NQPEANHSVTFSTNF
+688 QKVTFSKDF
-703 GDLGGNSNTQ
+703 GTLN
-713 IVKTDKDGR
+713 KTEATTDQNGY
-722 ATVKLTSG
+722 ATVKLSSNTPG
-730 VAGNAIVSAKVSEVN
+730 KAIVSAKVSGVG
-745 TEVKAPETKFFSVLS
+745 TEVKATTVEFFAPLS
-760 IDNNVNIIGTSANG
+760 IDGDKVTVIGTGITG
-774 ALPNIW
+774 ALPKNW
-780 LRYGQFKLTAKGGD
+780 LQYGQVKLQATGGN
-794 GKYQWRS
+794 GKYTWKS
-801 QDPSVASVDALTGRV
+801 SNTKIASVDNSGV
-816 TLLKKGT
+816 ITLNEKGSAT
-823 TKIEVV
+823 ITVV
-829 SGDKQ
+829 SGDNQ
-834 TATYTINTPE
+834 SATYTINAPGSIVIAVDKNTRVTYFDAE
-844 KIITVET
+844 
-851 QNKVIYSVAEATCS
+851 NKCKTNSANLAQSKELLANIYST
-865 TNSGR
+865 
-870 LPSSTSELKDV
+870 
-881 YNKWGA
+881 WGA
-887 ANSYEGYKGK
+887 ANKYPYYSGSKSL
-897 NTITAWTQQT
+897 TAWI
-907 AADKQSGW
+907 KQSSSEQSSGVS
-915 TSTFDIVT
+915 STYDLVT
-923 KNEIPNNG
+923 KNQLSNVGVNN
-931 SNSKVN
+931 K
-937 VYTANAFA
+937 NAFS
-945 VCVR
+945 VCVK

>member
-1 MITHGCYSRTR
+1 MITHGFYARTR

-43 NYFKLGSDS
+43 NYFKLSSDS
-52 KLLTH
+52 KLLT
-57 NSYQNR
+57 QNAAQDR
-63 LFYTLKTGETVADL
+63 LFYTLKTGETVANI
-77 SKSQDINLSTIWS
+77 SKSQGISLSVIWS

-105 APGQQIILPLKK
+105 GPGQQIILPLKK
-117 LPFEYSALP
+117 LSVEYSALP
-126 LLGSAPL
+126 VLGSAPV

-144 KLTKMSPDVTKSNMT
+144 KMTKMSPDATKSNTT

-185 DYAKDTALGI
+185 DYAKDTALGM
-195 AGNQASSQLQAWLQH
+195 ASSQASSQLQAWLQH

-236 DSEKMLAFGQVGARY
+236 DSENMLAFGQVGARY

-358 VALFNADKLQSN
+358 VALFNSDKLQSN

-380 TPVPLVTMGVDYR
+380 TPIPLVTMGIDYR

-454 LSLSIPHDINGTE
+454 LSLNIPHDINGTE

-475 NVKSKYGLDRIVWD
+475 IVKSKYGLDRIVWD
-489 DSALRSQGGQIQHSG
+489 DSALRSQGGQIQHGG
-504 SQSVQDYQAILP
+504 SQSAQDYQAILP

-537 NSSNNVQLTITVLSN
+537 NSSNNVQLTITVLPN
-552 GQVVGQVGVTDF
+552 GQVVDQVGVTDF

-569 SAKADGTEAITYT
+569 SAKADGIEAITYT

-594 VPVSFDIVS
+594 VPVTFSIVS
-603 GDATLSARSATTNSS
+603 GTATLGANSARTDGN
-618 GKATVTLKSI
+618 GKATVTLKSAT
-628 KPGQVVVSAKTA
+628 PGQVVVSAKTA
-640 EMTSALNANAVIFVD
+640 EMTSPLNASAVIFVD

-678 ITYTVKVMKN
+678 ITYTVRVMKEGAPVVD
-688 NQPEANHSVTFSTNF
+688 QKVTFSKDF
-703 GDLGGNSNTQ
+703 GTLN
-713 IVKTDKDGR
+713 KTEATTDQNGY
-722 ATVKLTSG
+722 ATVKLSSNTPG
-730 VAGNAIVSAKVSEVN
+730 KAIVSAKVSGVG
-745 TEVKAPETKFFSVLS
+745 TEVKATTVEFFAPLS
-760 IDNNVNIIGTSANG
+760 IDGDKVTVIGTGITG
-774 ALPNIW
+774 ALPKNW
-780 LRYGQFKLTAKGGD
+780 LQYGQVKLQATGGN
-794 GKYQWRS
+794 GKYTWKS
-801 QDPSVASVDALTGRV
+801 SNTKIASVDNSGV
-816 TLLKKGT
+816 ITLNEKGSAT
-823 TKIEVV
+823 ITVV
-829 SGDKQ
+829 SGDNQ
-834 TATYTINTPE
+834 SATYTINAPGSIVIAVDKNTRVTYFDAE
-844 KIITVET
+844 
-851 QNKVIYSVAEATCS
+851 NKCKTNSANLAQSKELLANIYST
-865 TNSGR
+865 
-870 LPSSTSELKDV
+870 
-881 YNKWGA
+881 WGA
-887 ANSYEGYKGK
+887 ANKYPYYSGSKSL
-897 NTITAWTQQT
+897 TAWI
-907 AADKQSGW
+907 KQSSSEQSSGVS
-915 TSTFDIVT
+915 STYD
-923 KNEIPNNG
+923 
-931 SNSKVN
+931 
-937 VYTANAFA
+937 
-945 VCVR
+945 

>member
-1 MITHGCYSRTR
+1 MITHGFYARTR

-43 NYFKLGSDS
+43 NYFKLSSDS
-52 KLLTH
+52 KLLT
-57 NSYQNR
+57 QNAAQDR
-63 LFYTLKTGETVADL
+63 LFYTLKTGETVANI
-77 SKSQDINLSTIWS
+77 SKSQGISLSVIWS

-105 APGQQIILPLKK
+105 GPGQQIILPLKK
-117 LPFEYSALP
+117 LSVEYSALP
-126 LLGSAPL
+126 VLGSAPV

-144 KLTKMSPDVTKSNMT
+144 KMTKMSPDATKSNTT

-185 DYAKDTALGI
+185 DYAKDTALGM
-195 AGNQASSQLQAWLQH
+195 ASSQASSQLQAWLQH

-236 DSEKMLAFGQVGARY
+236 DSENMLAFGQVGARY

-358 VALFNADKLQSN
+358 VALFNSDKLQSN

-380 TPVPLVTMGVDYR
+380 TPIPLVTMGIDYR

-454 LSLSIPHDINGTE
+454 LSLNIPHDINGTE

-475 NVKSKYGLDRIVWD
+475 IVKSKYGLDRIVWD
-489 DSALRSQGGQIQHSG
+489 DSALRSQGGQIQHGG
-504 SQSVQDYQAILP
+504 SQSAQDYQAILP

-537 NSSNNVQLTITVLSN
+537 NSSNNVQLTITVLPN
-552 GQVVGQVGVTDF
+552 GQVVDQVGVTDF

-569 SAKADGTEAITYT
+569 SAKADGIEAITYT

-594 VPVSFDIVS
+594 VPVTFSIVS
-603 GDATLSARSATTNSS
+603 GTATLGANSARTDGN
-618 GKATVTLKSI
+618 GKATVTLKSAT
-628 KPGQVVVSAKTA
+628 PGQVVVSAKTA
-640 EMTSALNANAVIFVD
+640 EMTSPLNASAVIFVD

-678 ITYTVKVMKN
+678 ITYTVRVMKEGAPVVD
-688 NQPEANHSVTFSTNF
+688 QKVTFSKDF
-703 GDLGGNSNTQ
+703 GTLN
-713 IVKTDKDGR
+713 KTEATTDQNGY
-722 ATVKLTSG
+722 ATVKLSSNTPG
-730 VAGNAIVSAKVSEVN
+730 KAIVSAKVSGVG
-745 TEVKAPETKFFSVLS
+745 TEVKATTVEFFAPLS
-760 IDNNVNIIGTSANG
+760 IDGDKVTVIGTGITG
-774 ALPNIW
+774 ALPKNW
-780 LRYGQFKLTAKGGD
+780 LQYGQVKLQATGGN
-794 GKYQWRS
+794 GKYTWKS
-801 QDPSVASVDALTGRV
+801 SNTKIASVDNSGV
-816 TLLKKGT
+816 ITLNEKGSAT
-823 TKIEVV
+823 ITVV
-829 SGDKQ
+829 SGDNQ
-834 TATYTINTPE
+834 SATYTINAPGSIVIAVDKNTRVTYFDAE
-844 KIITVET
+844 
-851 QNKVIYSVAEATCS
+851 NKCKTNSANLAQSKELLANIYST
-865 TNSGR
+865 
-870 LPSSTSELKDV
+870 
-881 YNKWGA
+881 WGA
-887 ANSYEGYKGK
+887 ANKYPYYSGSESL
-897 NTITAWTQQT
+897 TAWI
-907 AADKQSGW
+907 KQSPSEQSSGVS
-915 TSTFDIVT
+915 STYDLVT
-923 KNEIPNNG
+923 KNQLSNVGVNN
-931 SNSKVN
+931 K
-937 VYTANAFA
+937 NAFS
-945 VCVR
+945 VCVK

>member
-1 MITHGCYSRTR
+1 MITHGFYARTR

-144 KLTKMSPDVTKSNMT
+144 KLTKMSPDVAKSNMT

-265 FFLPENMLGY
+265 FFLPANMLGY

-345 GAKLMYEQYYGDN
+345 GARLMYEQYYGDN
-358 VALFNADKLQSN
+358 VALFNSDKLQSN

-380 TPVPLVTMGVDYR
+380 TPIPLVTMGIDYR

-454 LSLSIPHDINGTE
+454 LSLNIPHDINGTE
-467 HSTQKIQL
+467 RSTQKIQL
-475 NVKSKYGLDRIVWD
+475 IVKSKYGLDRIVWD
-489 DSALRSQGGQIQHSG
+489 DSSLRSQGGQIQHSG
-504 SQSVQDYQAILP
+504 SQSAQDYQAILP

-524 IYKVTARA
+524 VYKVTARA

-552 GQVVGQVGVTDF
+552 GQVVDQVGVTDF

-569 SAKADGTEAITYT
+569 SAKADGNDTITYT
-582 ATVKKNGVAQAN
+582 AVVKKNGVTQAN
-594 VPVSFDIVS
+594 VPVSFNIVS
-603 GDATLSARSATTNSS
+603 GTATLSAKSANTNSS
-618 GKATVTLKSI
+618 GKVTVTLKSD

-640 EMTSALNANAVIFVD
+640 EMTSALNAHAVIFVD
-655 QTKASITEIKA
+655 QTQASITEINA
-666 DKTTAKADGSDA
+666 DKKTAKANGSDA
-678 ITYTVKVMKN
+678 ITYTVKVMKDGKPLSA
-688 NQPEANHSVTFSTNF
+688 QDVTFTATLGTLSKSTE
-703 GDLGGNSNTQ
+703 
-713 IVKTDKDGR
+713 KTDANGYAKV
-722 ATVKLTSG
+722 TLTSKTTG
-730 VAGNAIVSAKVSEVN
+730 KSLVSASISGSAID
-745 TEVKAPETKFFSVLS
+745 VKAPEVEFFTPLA
-760 IDNNVNIIGTSANG
+760 IDDGNVEIVGTG
-774 ALPNIW
+774 IKGTLPTVW
-780 LRYGQFKLTAKGGD
+780 LQYGQVRLKASGGD
-794 GKYQWRS
+794 GKYTWS
-801 QDPSVASVDALTGRV
+801 SANTGIASVDSTGQV
-816 TLLKKGT
+816 TLRDKGST
-823 TKIEVV
+823 TITVV

-834 TATYTINTPE
+834 TATYIIARPSSMIVSINKRMTY
-844 KIITVET
+844 KNAMSSC
-851 QNKVIYSVAEATCS
+851 QSL
-865 TNSGR
+865 SGR
-870 LPSSTSELKDV
+870 LPSYQKELADV
-881 YNKWGA
+881 FDTWGA
-887 ANSYEGYKGK
+887 ANKYKHYETR
-897 NTITAWTQQT
+897 NTMISWIKQT
-907 AADKQSGW
+907 DQDMSQGVA
-915 TSTFDIVT
+915 STYDLIKENPLTNKVDI
-923 KNEIPNNG
+923 NNPNA
-931 SNSKVN
+931 
-937 VYTANAFA
+937 YAT
-945 VCVR
+945 CVK

>member
-1 MITHGCYSRTR
+1 MITHGFYARTR

-43 NYFKLGSDS
+43 NYFKLSSDS
-52 KLLTH
+52 KLLT
-57 NSYQNR
+57 QNAAQDR
-63 LFYTLKTGETVADL
+63 LFYTLKTGETVANI
-77 SKSQDINLSTIWS
+77 SKSQGISLSVIWS

-105 APGQQIILPLKK
+105 GPGQQIILPLKK
-117 LPFEYSALP
+117 LSVEYSALP
-126 LLGSAPL
+126 VLGSAPV

-144 KLTKMSPDVTKSNMT
+144 KMTKMSPDATKSNTT

-185 DYAKDTALGI
+185 DYAKDTALGM
-195 AGNQASSQLQAWLQH
+195 ASSQASSQLQAWLQH

-236 DSEKMLAFGQVGARY
+236 DSENMLAFGQVGARY

-358 VALFNADKLQSN
+358 VALFNSDKLQSN

-380 TPVPLVTMGVDYR
+380 TPIPLVTMGIDYR

-454 LSLSIPHDINGTE
+454 LSLNIPHDINGTE

-475 NVKSKYGLDRIVWD
+475 IVKSKYGLDRIVWD
-489 DSALRSQGGQIQHSG
+489 DSALRSQGGQIQHGG
-504 SQSVQDYQAILP
+504 SQSAQDYQAILP

-537 NSSNNVQLTITVLSN
+537 NSSNNVQLTITVLPN
-552 GQVVGQVGVTDF
+552 GQVVDQVGVTDF

-569 SAKADGTEAITYT
+569 SAKADGIEAITYT

-594 VPVSFDIVS
+594 VPVTFSIVS
-603 GDATLSARSATTNSS
+603 GTATLGANSARTDGN
-618 GKATVTLKSI
+618 GKATVTLKSAT
-628 KPGQVVVSAKTA
+628 PGQVVVSAKTA
-640 EMTSALNANAVIFVD
+640 EMTSPLNASAVIFVD

-678 ITYTVKVMKN
+678 ITYTVRVMKEGAPVVD
-688 NQPEANHSVTFSTNF
+688 QKVTFSKDF
-703 GDLGGNSNTQ
+703 GTLN
-713 IVKTDKDGR
+713 KTEATTDQNGY
-722 ATVKLTSG
+722 ATVKLSSNTPG
-730 VAGNAIVSAKVSEVN
+730 KAIVSAKVSGVG
-745 TEVKAPETKFFSVLS
+745 TEVKATTVEFFAPLS
-760 IDNNVNIIGTSANG
+760 IDGDKVTVIGTGITG
-774 ALPNIW
+774 ALPKNW
-780 LRYGQFKLTAKGGD
+780 LQYGQVKLQATGGN
-794 GKYQWRS
+794 GKYTWKS
-801 QDPSVASVDALTGRV
+801 SNTKIASVDNSGV
-816 TLLKKGT
+816 ITLNEKGSAT
-823 TKIEVV
+823 ITVV
-829 SGDKQ
+829 SGDNQ
-834 TATYTINTPE
+834 SATYTINAPGSIVIAVDKNTRVTYFDAE
-844 KIITVET
+844 
-851 QNKVIYSVAEATCS
+851 NKCKTNSANLAQSKELLANIYST
-865 TNSGR
+865 
-870 LPSSTSELKDV
+870 
-881 YNKWGA
+881 WGA
-887 ANSYEGYKGK
+887 ANKYPYYSGSESL
-897 NTITAWTQQT
+897 TAWI
-907 AADKQSGW
+907 KQSSSEQSSGVS
-915 TSTFDIVT
+915 STYDLVS
-923 KNEIPNNG
+923 NNQL
-931 SNSKVN
+931 SNVGVN
-937 VYTANAFA
+937 NKNAFS
-945 VCVR
+945 VCVK

>member
-1 MITHGCYSRTR
+1 MITHGFYARTR

-43 NYFKLGSDS
+43 NYFKLSSDS
-52 KLLTH
+52 KLLT
-57 NSYQNR
+57 QNAAQDR
-63 LFYTLKTGETVADL
+63 LFYTLKTGETVANI
-77 SKSQDINLSTIWS
+77 SKSQGISLSVIWS

-105 APGQQIILPLKK
+105 GPGQQIILPLKK
-117 LPFEYSALP
+117 LSVEYSALP
-126 LLGSAPL
+126 VLGSAPV

-144 KLTKMSPDVTKSNMT
+144 KMTKMSPDATKSNTT

-185 DYAKDTALGI
+185 DYAKDTALGM
-195 AGNQASSQLQAWLQH
+195 ASSQASSQLQAWLQH

-236 DSEKMLAFGQVGARY
+236 DSENMLAFGQVGARY

-358 VALFNADKLQSN
+358 VALFNSDKLQSN

-380 TPVPLVTMGVDYR
+380 TPIPLVTMGIDYR

-454 LSLSIPHDINGTE
+454 LSLNIPHDINGTE

-475 NVKSKYGLDRIVWD
+475 IVKSKYGLDRIVWD
-489 DSALRSQGGQIQHSG
+489 DSALRSQGGQIQHGG
-504 SQSVQDYQAILP
+504 SQSAQDYQAILP

-537 NSSNNVQLTITVLSN
+537 NSSNNVQLTITVLPN
-552 GQVVGQVGVTDF
+552 GQVVDQVGVTDF

-569 SAKADGTEAITYT
+569 SAKADGIEAITYT

-594 VPVSFDIVS
+594 VPVTFSIVS
-603 GDATLSARSATTNSS
+603 GTATLGANSARTDGN
-618 GKATVTLKSI
+618 GKATVTLKSAT
-628 KPGQVVVSAKTA
+628 PGQVVVSAKTA
-640 EMTSALNANAVIFVD
+640 EMTSPLNASAVIFVD

-678 ITYTVKVMKN
+678 ITYTVRVMKEGAPVVD
-688 NQPEANHSVTFSTNF
+688 QKVTFSKDF
-703 GDLGGNSNTQ
+703 GTLN
-713 IVKTDKDGR
+713 KTEATTDQNGY
-722 ATVKLTSG
+722 ATVKLSSNTPG
-730 VAGNAIVSAKVSEVN
+730 KAIVSAKVSGVG
-745 TEVKAPETKFFSVLS
+745 TEVKATTVEFFAPLS
-760 IDNNVNIIGTSANG
+760 IDGDKVTVIGTGITG
-774 ALPNIW
+774 ALPKNW
-780 LRYGQFKLTAKGGD
+780 LQYGQVKLQATGGN
-794 GKYQWRS
+794 GKYTWKS
-801 QDPSVASVDALTGRV
+801 SNTKIASVDNSGV
-816 TLLKKGT
+816 ITLNEKGSAT
-823 TKIEVV
+823 ITVV
-829 SGDKQ
+829 SGDNQ
-834 TATYTINTPE
+834 SATYTINAPGSIVIAVDKNTRVTYFDAE
-844 KIITVET
+844 
-851 QNKVIYSVAEATCS
+851 NKCKTNSANLAQSKELLANIYST
-865 TNSGR
+865 
-870 LPSSTSELKDV
+870 
-881 YNKWGA
+881 WGA
-887 ANSYEGYKGK
+887 ANKYPYYSGSKSL
-897 NTITAWTQQT
+897 TAWI
-907 AADKQSGW
+907 KQSSSEQSSGVS
-915 TSTFDIVT
+915 STYDLVT
-923 KNEIPNNG
+923 KNPLSNVGVNN
-931 SNSKVN
+931 K
-937 VYTANAFA
+937 NAFS
-945 VCVR
+945 VCVK

>member
-1 MITHGCYSRTR
+1 MITHGFYARTR

-43 NYFKLGSDS
+43 NYFKLSSDS
-52 KLLTH
+52 KLLT
-57 NSYQNR
+57 QNAAQDR
-63 LFYTLKTGETVADL
+63 LFYTLKTGETVANI
-77 SKSQDINLSTIWS
+77 SKSQGISLSVIWS

-105 APGQQIILPLKK
+105 GPGQQIILPLKK
-117 LPFEYSALP
+117 LSVEYSALP
-126 LLGSAPL
+126 VLGSAPV

-144 KLTKMSPDVTKSNMT
+144 KMTKMSPDATKSNTT

-185 DYAKDTALGI
+185 DYAKDTALGM
-195 AGNQASSQLQAWLQH
+195 ASSQASSQLQAWLQH

-236 DSEKMLAFGQVGARY
+236 DSENMLAFGQVGARY

-358 VALFNADKLQSN
+358 VALFNSDKLQSN

-380 TPVPLVTMGVDYR
+380 TPIPLVTMGIDYR

-454 LSLSIPHDINGTE
+454 LSLNIPHDINGTE

-475 NVKSKYGLDRIVWD
+475 IVKSKYGLDRIVWD
-489 DSALRSQGGQIQHSG
+489 DSALRSQGGQIQHGG
-504 SQSVQDYQAILP
+504 SQSAQDYQAILP
-516 AYVQGGSN
+516 AYLQGGSN

-537 NSSNNVQLTITVLSN
+537 NSSNNVQLTITVLPN
-552 GQVVGQVGVTDF
+552 GQVVDQVGVTDF

-569 SAKADGTEAITYT
+569 SAKADGIEAITYT

-594 VPVSFDIVS
+594 VPVTFSIVS
-603 GDATLSARSATTNSS
+603 GTATLGANSARTDGN
-618 GKATVTLKSI
+618 GKATVTLKSAT
-628 KPGQVVVSAKTA
+628 PGQVVVSAKTA
-640 EMTSALNANAVIFVD
+640 EMTSPLNASAVIFVD

-678 ITYTVKVMKN
+678 ITYTVRVMKEGAPVVD
-688 NQPEANHSVTFSTNF
+688 QKVTFSKDF
-703 GDLGGNSNTQ
+703 GTLN
-713 IVKTDKDGR
+713 KTEATTDQNGY
-722 ATVKLTSG
+722 ATVKLSSNTPG
-730 VAGNAIVSAKVSEVN
+730 KAIVSAKVSGVG
-745 TEVKAPETKFFSVLS
+745 TEVKATTVEFFAPLS
-760 IDNNVNIIGTSANG
+760 IDGDKVTVIGTGITG
-774 ALPNIW
+774 ALPKNW
-780 LRYGQFKLTAKGGD
+780 LQYGQVKLQATGGN
-794 GKYQWRS
+794 GKYTWKS
-801 QDPSVASVDALTGRV
+801 SNTKIASVDNSGV
-816 TLLKKGT
+816 ITLNEKGSAT
-823 TKIEVV
+823 ITVV
-829 SGDKQ
+829 SGDNQ
-834 TATYTINTPE
+834 SATYTINAPGSIVIAVDKNTRVTYFAAE
-844 KIITVET
+844 
-851 QNKVIYSVAEATCS
+851 NKCKTNSANLAQSKELLANIYST
-865 TNSGR
+865 
-870 LPSSTSELKDV
+870 
-881 YNKWGA
+881 WGA
-887 ANSYEGYKGK
+887 ANKYPYYSGSKSL
-897 NTITAWTQQT
+897 TAWI
-907 AADKQSGW
+907 KQSSSEQSSGVS
-915 TSTFDIVT
+915 STYDLVT
-923 KNEIPNNG
+923 KNQLINVGVNN
-931 SNSKVN
+931 K
-937 VYTANAFA
+937 NAFS
-945 VCVR
+945 VCVK

>member
-1 MITHGCYSRTR
+1 MITHGFYARTR

-43 NYFKLGSDS
+43 NYFKLSSDS
-52 KLLTH
+52 KLLT
-57 NSYQNR
+57 QNAAQDR
-63 LFYTLKTGETVADL
+63 LFYTLKTGETVANI
-77 SKSQDINLSTIWS
+77 SKSQGISLSVIWS

-105 APGQQIILPLKK
+105 GPGQQIILPLKK
-117 LPFEYSALP
+117 LSVEYSALP
-126 LLGSAPL
+126 VLGSAPV

-144 KLTKMSPDVTKSNMT
+144 KMTKMSPDATKSNTT

-185 DYAKDTALGI
+185 DYAKDTALGM
-195 AGNQASSQLQAWLQH
+195 ASSQASSQLQAWLQH

-236 DSEKMLAFGQVGARY
+236 DSENMLAFGQVGARY

-358 VALFNADKLQSN
+358 VALFNSDKLQSN

-380 TPVPLVTMGVDYR
+380 TPIPLVTMGIDYR

-454 LSLSIPHDINGTE
+454 LSLNIPHDINGTE

-475 NVKSKYGLDRIVWD
+475 IVKSKYGLDRIVWD
-489 DSALRSQGGQIQHSG
+489 DSALRSQGGQIQHGG
-504 SQSVQDYQAILP
+504 SQSAQDYQAILP

-537 NSSNNVQLTITVLSN
+537 NSSNNVQLTITVLPN
-552 GQVVGQVGVTDF
+552 GQVVDQVGVTDF

-569 SAKADGTEAITYT
+569 SAKADGIEAITYT

-594 VPVSFDIVS
+594 VPVTFSIVS
-603 GDATLSARSATTNSS
+603 GTATLGANSARTDGN
-618 GKATVTLKSI
+618 GKATVTLKSAT
-628 KPGQVVVSAKTA
+628 PGQVVVSAKTA
-640 EMTSALNANAVIFVD
+640 EMTSPLNASAVIFVD

-678 ITYTVKVMKN
+678 ITYTVRVMKEGAPVVD
-688 NQPEANHSVTFSTNF
+688 QKVTFSKDF
-703 GDLGGNSNTQ
+703 GTLN
-713 IVKTDKDGR
+713 KTEATTDQNGY
-722 ATVKLTSG
+722 ATVKLSSNTPG
-730 VAGNAIVSAKVSEVN
+730 KAIVSAKVSGVG
-745 TEVKAPETKFFSVLS
+745 TEVKATTVEFFAPLS
-760 IDNNVNIIGTSANG
+760 IDGDKVTVIGTGITG
-774 ALPNIW
+774 ALPKNW
-780 LRYGQFKLTAKGGD
+780 LQYGQVKLQATGGN
-794 GKYQWRS
+794 GKYTWKS
-801 QDPSVASVDALTGRV
+801 SNTKIASVDNSGV
-816 TLLKKGT
+816 ITLNEKGSAT
-823 TKIEVV
+823 ITVV
-829 SGDKQ
+829 SGDNQ
-834 TATYTINTPE
+834 SATYTINAPGSIVIAVDKNNRVTYFDAE
-844 KIITVET
+844 
-851 QNKVIYSVAEATCS
+851 NKCKTNSANLAQSKELLANIYST
-865 TNSGR
+865 
-870 LPSSTSELKDV
+870 
-881 YNKWGA
+881 WGA
-887 ANSYEGYKGK
+887 ANKYPYYSGSKSL
-897 NTITAWTQQT
+897 TAWI
-907 AADKQSGW
+907 KQSSSEQSSGVS
-915 TSTFDIVT
+915 STYDLVT
-923 KNEIPNNG
+923 NNQLNNVG
-931 SNSKVN
+931 VN
-937 VYTANAFA
+937 QNNAFS
-945 VCVR
+945 VCVK

>member
-1 MITHGCYSRTR
+1 MITHGFYARTR

-43 NYFKLGSDS
+43 NYFKLSSDS
-52 KLLTH
+52 KLLT
-57 NSYQNR
+57 QNAAQDR
-63 LFYTLKTGETVADL
+63 LFYTLKTGETVANI
-77 SKSQDINLSTIWS
+77 SKSQGISLSVIWS

-105 APGQQIILPLKK
+105 GPGQQIILPLKK
-117 LPFEYSALP
+117 LSVEYSALP
-126 LLGSAPL
+126 VLGSAPV

-144 KLTKMSPDVTKSNMT
+144 KMTKMSPDATKSNTT

-185 DYAKDTALGI
+185 DYAKDTALGM
-195 AGNQASSQLQAWLQH
+195 ASSQASSQLQAWLQH

-236 DSEKMLAFGQVGARY
+236 DSENMLAFGQVGARY

-358 VALFNADKLQSN
+358 VALFNSDKLQSN

-380 TPVPLVTMGVDYR
+380 TPIPLVTMGIDYR

-454 LSLSIPHDINGTE
+454 LSLNIPHDINGTE

-475 NVKSKYGLDRIVWD
+475 IVKSKYGLDRIVWD
-489 DSALRSQGGQIQHSG
+489 DSALRSQGGQIQHGG
-504 SQSVQDYQAILP
+504 SQSAQDYQAILP

-537 NSSNNVQLTITVLSN
+537 NSSNNVQLTITVLPN
-552 GQVVGQVGVTDF
+552 GQVVDQVGVTDF

-569 SAKADGTEAITYT
+569 SAKADGIEAITYT

-594 VPVSFDIVS
+594 VPVTFSIVS
-603 GDATLSARSATTNSS
+603 GTATLGANSARTDGN
-618 GKATVTLKSI
+618 GKATVTLKSAT
-628 KPGQVVVSAKTA
+628 PGQVVVSAKTA
-640 EMTSALNANAVIFVD
+640 EMTSPLNASAVIFVD

-678 ITYTVKVMKN
+678 ITYTVRVMKEGAPVVD
-688 NQPEANHSVTFSTNF
+688 QKVTFSKDF
-703 GDLGGNSNTQ
+703 GTLN
-713 IVKTDKDGR
+713 KTEATTDQNGY
-722 ATVKLTSG
+722 ATVKLSSNTPG
-730 VAGNAIVSAKVSEVN
+730 KAIVSAKVSGVG
-745 TEVKAPETKFFSVLS
+745 TEVKATTVEFFAPLS
-760 IDNNVNIIGTSANG
+760 IDGDKVTVIGTGITG
-774 ALPNIW
+774 ALPKNW
-780 LRYGQFKLTAKGGD
+780 LQYGQVKLQATGGN
-794 GKYQWRS
+794 GKYTWKS
-801 QDPSVASVDALTGRV
+801 SNTKIASVDNSGV
-816 TLLKKGT
+816 ITLNEKGSAT
-823 TKIEVV
+823 ITVV
-829 SGDKQ
+829 SGDNQ
-834 TATYTINTPE
+834 SATYTINAPGSIVIAVDKNTRVTYFDSE
-844 KIITVET
+844 
-851 QNKVIYSVAEATCS
+851 NKCKTNSANLAQSKELLANIYST
-865 TNSGR
+865 
-870 LPSSTSELKDV
+870 
-881 YNKWGA
+881 WGA
-887 ANSYEGYKGK
+887 ANKYPYYSGSKSL
-897 NTITAWTQQT
+897 TAWI
-907 AADKQSGW
+907 KQSSSEQSSGVS
-915 TSTFDIVT
+915 STYDLVT
-923 KNEIPNNG
+923 KNQLSNVGVNN
-931 SNSKVN
+931 K
-937 VYTANAFA
+937 NAFS
-945 VCVR
+945 VCVK

>member
-1 MITHGCYSRTR
+1 MITHGFYARTR

-43 NYFKLGSDS
+43 NYFKLSSDS
-52 KLLTH
+52 KLLT
-57 NSYQNR
+57 QNAAQDR
-63 LFYTLKTGETVADL
+63 LFYTLKTGETVANI
-77 SKSQDINLSTIWS
+77 SKSQGISLSVIWS

-105 APGQQIILPLKK
+105 GPGQQIILPLKK
-117 LPFEYSALP
+117 LSVEYSALP
-126 LLGSAPL
+126 VLGSAPV

-144 KLTKMSPDVTKSNMT
+144 KMTKMSPDAPKSNTT

-185 DYAKDTALGI
+185 DYAKDTALGM
-195 AGNQASSQLQAWLQH
+195 ASSQASSQLQAWLQH

-236 DSEKMLAFGQVGARY
+236 DSENMLAFGQVGARY

-358 VALFNADKLQSN
+358 VALFNSDKLQSN

-380 TPVPLVTMGVDYR
+380 TPIPLVTMGIDYR

-454 LSLSIPHDINGTE
+454 LSLNIPHDINGTE

-475 NVKSKYGLDRIVWD
+475 IVKSKYGLDRIVWD

-504 SQSVQDYQAILP
+504 SQSAQDYQAILP

-537 NSSNNVQLTITVLSN
+537 NSSNNVQLTITVLPN
-552 GQVVGQVGVTDF
+552 GQVVDQVGVTDF

-569 SAKADGTEAITYT
+569 SAKADGIEAITYT
-582 ATVKKNGVAQAN
+582 ATVKKNGGAQAN
-594 VPVSFDIVS
+594 VPVTFSIVS
-603 GDATLSARSATTNSS
+603 GTATLGANSAKTDGN
-618 GKATVTLKSI
+618 GKATVTLKSVT
-628 KPGQVVVSAKTA
+628 PGQVVVSAKTA
-640 EMTSALNANAVIFVD
+640 EMTSPLNASAVIFVD
-655 QTKASITEIKA
+655 QTQASITEIKA
-666 DKTTAKADGSDA
+666 DKTTAVANGKDA
-678 ITYTVKVMKN
+678 VTYTVKVMKN
-688 NQPEANHSVTFSTNF
+688 GQPLSGEEVSFTTTLGALSKPSEKTDANGYAKVTLTSTTQGKSLVSASVSNVAVDVRAPEVEFFTPLTIDDDSIEIVGT
-703 GDLGGNSNTQ
+703 GVKGKLPTVWLQYGQVKLKASGGNGKYTW
-713 IVKTDKDGR
+713 R
-722 ATVKLTSG
+722 
-730 VAGNAIVSAKVSEVN
+730 
-745 TEVKAPETKFFSVLS
+745 
-760 IDNNVNIIGTSANG
+760 SAN
-774 ALPNIW
+774 
-780 LRYGQFKLTAKGGD
+780 TAI
-794 GKYQWRS
+794 
-801 QDPSVASVDALTGRV
+801 ASVDASSGQI
-816 TLLKKGT
+816 TLKDKGAT
-823 TKIEVV
+823 TITVV
-829 SGDKQ
+829 SGDNQ
-834 TATYTINTPE
+834 TATYTIATPDSLIVSNLSKRVTYNDAVNTC
-844 KIITVET
+844 K
-851 QNKVIYSVAEATCS
+851 NLGGK
-865 TNSGR
+865 
-870 LPSSTSELKDV
+870 LPSSQSELENVFKI
-881 YNKWGA
+881 WGA
-887 ANSYEGYKGK
+887 ANKYEYYKSRQS
-897 NTITAWTQQT
+897 ISSWVQQT
-907 AADKQSGW
+907 PGNMNSGVA
-915 TSTFDIVT
+915 STYDLVR
-923 KNEIPNNG
+923 KNPLSNVDVNG
-931 SNSKVN
+931 
-937 VYTANAFA
+937 TNAYA
-945 VCVR
+945 TCVK

>member
-1 MITHGCYSRTR
+1 MITHGFYARTR

-43 NYFKLGSDS
+43 NYFKLSSDS
-52 KLLTH
+52 KLLT
-57 NSYQNR
+57 QNAAQDR
-63 LFYTLKTGETVADL
+63 LFYTLKTGETVANI
-77 SKSQDINLSTIWS
+77 SKSQGISLSVIWS

-105 APGQQIILPLKK
+105 GPGQQIILPLKK
-117 LPFEYSALP
+117 LSVEYSALP
-126 LLGSAPL
+126 VLGSAPV

-144 KLTKMSPDVTKSNMT
+144 KMTKMSPDATKSNTT

-185 DYAKDTALGI
+185 DYAKDTALGM
-195 AGNQASSQLQAWLQH
+195 ASSQASSQLQAWLQH

-236 DSEKMLAFGQVGARY
+236 DSENMLAFSQVGARY

-358 VALFNADKLQSN
+358 VALFNSDKLQSN

-380 TPVPLVTMGVDYR
+380 TPIPLVTMGIDYR

-454 LSLSIPHDINGTE
+454 LSLNIPHDINGTE

-475 NVKSKYGLDRIVWD
+475 IVKSKYGLDRIVWD
-489 DSALRSQGGQIQHSG
+489 DSALRSQGGQIQHGG
-504 SQSVQDYQAILP
+504 SQSAQDYQAILP

-537 NSSNNVQLTITVLSN
+537 NSSNNVQLTITVLPN
-552 GQVVGQVGVTDF
+552 GQVVDQVGVTDF

-569 SAKADGTEAITYT
+569 SAKADGIEAITYT

-594 VPVSFDIVS
+594 VPVTFSIVS
-603 GDATLSARSATTNSS
+603 GTATLGANSARTDGN
-618 GKATVTLKSI
+618 GKATVTLKSAT
-628 KPGQVVVSAKTA
+628 PGQVVVSAKTA
-640 EMTSALNANAVIFVD
+640 EMTSPLNASAVIFVD

-678 ITYTVKVMKN
+678 ITYTVRVMKEGAPVVD
-688 NQPEANHSVTFSTNF
+688 QKVTFSKDF
-703 GDLGGNSNTQ
+703 GTLN
-713 IVKTDKDGR
+713 KTEATTDQNGY
-722 ATVKLTSG
+722 ATVKLSSNTPG
-730 VAGNAIVSAKVSEVN
+730 KAIVSAKVSGVG
-745 TEVKAPETKFFSVLS
+745 TEVKATTVEFFAPLS
-760 IDNNVNIIGTSANG
+760 IDGDKVTVIGTGITG
-774 ALPNIW
+774 ALPKNW
-780 LRYGQFKLTAKGGD
+780 LQYGQVKLQATGGN
-794 GKYQWRS
+794 GKYTWKS
-801 QDPSVASVDALTGRV
+801 SNTKIASVDNSGV
-816 TLLKKGT
+816 ITLNEKGSAT
-823 TKIEVV
+823 ITVV
-829 SGDKQ
+829 SGDNQ
-834 TATYTINTPE
+834 SATYTINAPGSIVIAVDKNTRVTYFDAE
-844 KIITVET
+844 
-851 QNKVIYSVAEATCS
+851 NKCKTNSANLAQSKELLANIYST
-865 TNSGR
+865 
-870 LPSSTSELKDV
+870 
-881 YNKWGA
+881 WGA
-887 ANSYEGYKGK
+887 ANKYPYYSGSKSL
-897 NTITAWTQQT
+897 TAWI
-907 AADKQSGW
+907 KQSSSEQSSGVS
-915 TSTFDIVT
+915 STYDLVT
-923 KNEIPNNG
+923 KNQLINVGVNN
-931 SNSKVN
+931 K
-937 VYTANAFA
+937 NAFS
-945 VCVR
+945 VCVK

>member
-1 MITHGCYSRTR
+1 MITHGFYARTR

-43 NYFKLGSDS
+43 NYFKLSSDS
-52 KLLTH
+52 KLLT
-57 NSYQNR
+57 QNAAQDR
-63 LFYTLKTGETVADL
+63 LFYTLKTGETVANI
-77 SKSQDINLSTIWS
+77 SKSQGISLSVIWS

-105 APGQQIILPLKK
+105 GPGQQIILPLKK
-117 LPFEYSALP
+117 LSVEYSALP
-126 LLGSAPL
+126 VLGSAPV

-144 KLTKMSPDVTKSNMT
+144 KMTKMSPDATKSKTT

-185 DYAKDTALGI
+185 DYAKDTALGM
-195 AGNQASSQLQAWLQH
+195 ASSQASSQLQAWLQH

-236 DSEKMLAFGQVGARY
+236 DSENMLAFGQVGARY

-358 VALFNADKLQSN
+358 VALFNSDKLQSN

-380 TPVPLVTMGVDYR
+380 TPIPLVTMGIDYR

-454 LSLSIPHDINGTE
+454 LSLNIPHDINGTE

-475 NVKSKYGLDRIVWD
+475 IVKSKYGLDRIVWD
-489 DSALRSQGGQIQHSG
+489 DSALRSQGGQIQHGG
-504 SQSVQDYQAILP
+504 SQSAQDYQAILP

-537 NSSNNVQLTITVLSN
+537 NSSNNVQLTITVLPN
-552 GQVVGQVGVTDF
+552 GQVVDQVGVTDF

-569 SAKADGTEAITYT
+569 SAKADGIEAITYT

-594 VPVSFDIVS
+594 VPVTFSIVS
-603 GDATLSARSATTNSS
+603 GTATLGANSARTDGN
-618 GKATVTLKSI
+618 GKATVTLKSAT
-628 KPGQVVVSAKTA
+628 PGQVVVSAKTA
-640 EMTSALNANAVIFVD
+640 EMTSPLNASAVIFVD

-678 ITYTVKVMKN
+678 ITYTVRVMKEGAPVVD
-688 NQPEANHSVTFSTNF
+688 QKVTFSKDF
-703 GDLGGNSNTQ
+703 GTLN
-713 IVKTDKDGR
+713 KTEATTDQNGY
-722 ATVKLTSG
+722 ATVKLSSNTPG
-730 VAGNAIVSAKVSEVN
+730 KAIVSAKVSGVG
-745 TEVKAPETKFFSVLS
+745 TEVKATTVEFFAPLS
-760 IDNNVNIIGTSANG
+760 IDGDKVTVIGTGITG
-774 ALPNIW
+774 ALPKNW
-780 LRYGQFKLTAKGGD
+780 LQYGQVKLQATGGN
-794 GKYQWRS
+794 GKYTWKS
-801 QDPSVASVDALTGRV
+801 SNTKIASVDNSGV
-816 TLLKKGT
+816 ITLNEKGSAT
-823 TKIEVV
+823 ITVV
-829 SGDKQ
+829 SGDNQ
-834 TATYTINTPE
+834 SATYTINAPGSIVIAVDKNTRVTYFDAE
-844 KIITVET
+844 
-851 QNKVIYSVAEATCS
+851 NKCKTNSANLAQSKELLANIYST
-865 TNSGR
+865 
-870 LPSSTSELKDV
+870 
-881 YNKWGA
+881 WGA
-887 ANSYEGYKGK
+887 ANKYPYYSGSKSL
-897 NTITAWTQQT
+897 TAWI
-907 AADKQSGW
+907 KQSSSEQSSGVS
-915 TSTFDIVT
+915 STYDLVT
-923 KNEIPNNG
+923 KNQLINVGVNN
-931 SNSKVN
+931 K
-937 VYTANAFA
+937 NAFS
-945 VCVR
+945 VCVK

>member
-1 MITHGCYSRTR
+1 MITHGFYARTR

-43 NYFKLGSDS
+43 NYFKLSSDS
-52 KLLTH
+52 KLLT
-57 NSYQNR
+57 QNAAQDR
-63 LFYTLKTGETVADL
+63 LFYTLKTGETVANI
-77 SKSQDINLSTIWS
+77 SKSQGISLSVIWS

-105 APGQQIILPLKK
+105 GPGQQIILPLKK
-117 LPFEYSALP
+117 LSVEYSALP
-126 LLGSAPL
+126 VLGSAPV

-144 KLTKMSPDVTKSNMT
+144 KMTKMSPDATKSNTT

-185 DYAKDTALGI
+185 DYAKDTALGM
-195 AGNQASSQLQAWLQH
+195 ASSQASSQLQAWLQH

-236 DSEKMLAFGQVGARY
+236 DSENMLAFGQVGARY

-358 VALFNADKLQSN
+358 VALFNSDKLQSN

-380 TPVPLVTMGVDYR
+380 TPIPLVTMGIDYR

-454 LSLSIPHDINGTE
+454 LSLNIPHDINGTE

-475 NVKSKYGLDRIVWD
+475 IVKSKYGLDRIVWD
-489 DSALRSQGGQIQHSG
+489 DSALRSQGGQIQHGG
-504 SQSVQDYQAILP
+504 SQSAQDYQAILP

-537 NSSNNVQLTITVLSN
+537 NSSNNVQLTITVLPN
-552 GQVVGQVGVTDF
+552 GQVVDQVGVTDF

-569 SAKADGTEAITYT
+569 SAKADGIEAITYT

-594 VPVSFDIVS
+594 VPVTFSIVS
-603 GDATLSARSATTNSS
+603 GTATLGANSARTDGN
-618 GKATVTLKSI
+618 GKATVTLKSAT
-628 KPGQVVVSAKTA
+628 PGQVVVSAKTA
-640 EMTSALNANAVIFVD
+640 EMTSPLNASAVIFVD

-678 ITYTVKVMKN
+678 ITYTVRVMKEGAPVVD
-688 NQPEANHSVTFSTNF
+688 QKVTFSKDF
-703 GDLGGNSNTQ
+703 GTLN
-713 IVKTDKDGR
+713 KTEATTDQNGY
-722 ATVKLTSG
+722 ATVKLSSNTPG
-730 VAGNAIVSAKVSEVN
+730 KAIVSAKVSGVG
-745 TEVKAPETKFFSVLS
+745 TEVKATTVEFFAPLS
-760 IDNNVNIIGTSANG
+760 IDGDKVTVIGTGITG
-774 ALPNIW
+774 ALPKNW
-780 LRYGQFKLTAKGGD
+780 LQYGQVKLQATGGN
-794 GKYQWRS
+794 GKYTWKS
-801 QDPSVASVDALTGRV
+801 SNTKIASVDNSGV
-816 TLLKKGT
+816 ITLNEKGSAT
-823 TKIEVV
+823 ITVV
-829 SGDKQ
+829 SGDNQ
-834 TATYTINTPE
+834 SATYTINAPGSIVIAVDKNTRVTYFDAE
-844 KIITVET
+844 
-851 QNKVIYSVAEATCS
+851 NKCKTNSANLAQSKELLANIYST
-865 TNSGR
+865 
-870 LPSSTSELKDV
+870 
-881 YNKWGA
+881 WGA
-887 ANSYEGYKGK
+887 ANKYPYYSGSESL
-897 NTITAWTQQT
+897 TAWI
-907 AADKQSGW
+907 KQSSSEQSSGVS
-915 TSTFDIVT
+915 STYDLVS
-923 KNEIPNNG
+923 KNQLSNVGVNN
-931 SNSKVN
+931 K
-937 VYTANAFA
+937 NAFS
-945 VCVR
+945 VCVK

>member
-1 MITHGCYSRTR
+1 MITHGFYARTR

-43 NYFKLGSDS
+43 NYFKLSSDS
-52 KLLTH
+52 KLLT
-57 NSYQNR
+57 QNAAQDR
-63 LFYTLKTGETVADL
+63 LFYTLKTGETVANI
-77 SKSQDINLSTIWS
+77 SKSQGISLSVIWS

-105 APGQQIILPLKK
+105 GPGQQIILPLKK
-117 LPFEYSALP
+117 LSVEYSALP
-126 LLGSAPL
+126 VLGSAPV

-144 KLTKMSPDVTKSNMT
+144 KMTKMSPDATKSNTT

-185 DYAKDTALGI
+185 DYAKDTALGM
-195 AGNQASSQLQAWLQH
+195 ASSQASSQLQAWLQH

-236 DSEKMLAFGQVGARY
+236 DSENMLAFGQVGARY

-358 VALFNADKLQSN
+358 VALFNSDKLQSN

-380 TPVPLVTMGVDYR
+380 TPIPLVTMGIDYR

-454 LSLSIPHDINGTE
+454 LSLNIPHDINGTE

-475 NVKSKYGLDRIVWD
+475 IVKSKYGLDRIVWD
-489 DSALRSQGGQIQHSG
+489 DSALRSQGGQIQHGG
-504 SQSVQDYQAILP
+504 SQSAQDYQAILP

-537 NSSNNVQLTITVLSN
+537 NSSNNVQLTITVLPN
-552 GQVVGQVGVTDF
+552 GQVVDQVGVTDF

-569 SAKADGTEAITYT
+569 SAKADGIEAITYT

-594 VPVSFDIVS
+594 VPVTFSIVS
-603 GDATLSARSATTNSS
+603 GTATLGANSARTDGN
-618 GKATVTLKSI
+618 GKATVTLKSAT
-628 KPGQVVVSAKTA
+628 PGQVVVSAKTA
-640 EMTSALNANAVIFVD
+640 EMTSPLNASAVIFVD

-678 ITYTVKVMKN
+678 ITYTVRVMKEGAPVVD
-688 NQPEANHSVTFSTNF
+688 QKVTFSKDF
-703 GDLGGNSNTQ
+703 GTLN
-713 IVKTDKDGR
+713 KTEATTDQNGY
-722 ATVKLTSG
+722 ATVKLSSNTPG
-730 VAGNAIVSAKVSEVN
+730 KAIVSAKVSGVG
-745 TEVKAPETKFFSVLS
+745 TEVKATTVEFFAPLS
-760 IDNNVNIIGTSANG
+760 IDGDKVTVIGTGITG
-774 ALPNIW
+774 ALPKNW
-780 LRYGQFKLTAKGGD
+780 LQYGQVKLQATGGN
-794 GKYQWRS
+794 GKYTWKS
-801 QDPSVASVDALTGRV
+801 SNTKIASVDNSGV
-816 TLLKKGT
+816 ITLNEKGSAT
-823 TKIEVV
+823 ITVV
-829 SGDKQ
+829 SGDNQ
-834 TATYTINTPE
+834 SATYTINAPGSIVIAVDKNTRVTYFDAE
-844 KIITVET
+844 
-851 QNKVIYSVAEATCS
+851 NKCKTNSANLAQSKELLANIYST
-865 TNSGR
+865 
-870 LPSSTSELKDV
+870 
-881 YNKWGA
+881 WGA
-887 ANSYEGYKGK
+887 ANKYPYYSGSKSL
-897 NTITAWTQQT
+897 TAWI
-907 AADKQSGW
+907 KQSSSEQSSGVS
-915 TSTFDIVT
+915 STYDLVT
-923 KNEIPNNG
+923 TNQLSNVGVNN
-931 SNSKVN
+931 K
-937 VYTANAFA
+937 NAFS
-945 VCVR
+945 VCVK

>member
-1 MITHGCYSRTR
+1 MITHGFYARTR

-43 NYFKLGSDS
+43 NYFKLSSDS
-52 KLLTH
+52 KLLT
-57 NSYQNR
+57 QNAAQDR
-63 LFYTLKTGETVADL
+63 LFYTLKTGETVANI
-77 SKSQDINLSTIWS
+77 SKSQGISLSVIWS

-105 APGQQIILPLKK
+105 GLGQQIILPLKK
-117 LPFEYSALP
+117 LSVEYSALP
-126 LLGSAPL
+126 VLGSAPV

-144 KLTKMSPDVTKSNMT
+144 KMTKMSPDATKSNTT

-185 DYAKDTALGI
+185 DYAKDTALGM
-195 AGNQASSQLQAWLQH
+195 ASSQASSQLQAWLQH

-236 DSEKMLAFGQVGARY
+236 DSENMLAFGQVGARY

-358 VALFNADKLQSN
+358 VALFNSDKLQSN

-380 TPVPLVTMGVDYR
+380 TPIPLVTMGIDYR

-454 LSLSIPHDINGTE
+454 LSLNIPHDINGTE

-475 NVKSKYGLDRIVWD
+475 IVKSKYGLDRIVWD
-489 DSALRSQGGQIQHSG
+489 DSALRSQGGQIQHGG
-504 SQSVQDYQAILP
+504 SQSAQDYQAILP

-537 NSSNNVQLTITVLSN
+537 NSSNNVQLTITVLPN
-552 GQVVGQVGVTDF
+552 GQVVDQVGVTDF

-569 SAKADGTEAITYT
+569 SAKADGIEAITYT

-594 VPVSFDIVS
+594 VPVTFSIVS
-603 GDATLSARSATTNSS
+603 GTATLGANSARTDGN
-618 GKATVTLKSI
+618 GKATVTLKSAT
-628 KPGQVVVSAKTA
+628 PGQVVVSAKTA
-640 EMTSALNANAVIFVD
+640 EMTSPLNASAVIFVD

-678 ITYTVKVMKN
+678 ITYTVRVMKEGAPVVD
-688 NQPEANHSVTFSTNF
+688 QKVTFSKDF
-703 GDLGGNSNTQ
+703 GTLN
-713 IVKTDKDGR
+713 KTEATTDQNGY
-722 ATVKLTSG
+722 ATVKLSSNTPG
-730 VAGNAIVSAKVSEVN
+730 KAIVSAKVSGVG
-745 TEVKAPETKFFSVLS
+745 TEVKATTVEFFAPLS
-760 IDNNVNIIGTSANG
+760 IDGDKVTVIGTGITG
-774 ALPNIW
+774 ALPKNW
-780 LRYGQFKLTAKGGD
+780 LQYGQVKLQATGGN
-794 GKYQWRS
+794 GKYTWKS
-801 QDPSVASVDALTGRV
+801 SNTKIASVDNSGV
-816 TLLKKGT
+816 ITLNEKGSAT
-823 TKIEVV
+823 ITVV
-829 SGDKQ
+829 SGDNQ
-834 TATYTINTPE
+834 SATYTINAPGSIVIAVDKNTRVTYFDAE
-844 KIITVET
+844 NKCKTNSANLT
-851 QNKVIYSVAEATCS
+851 QSKELLANIYST
-865 TNSGR
+865 
-870 LPSSTSELKDV
+870 
-881 YNKWGA
+881 WGA
-887 ANSYEGYKGK
+887 ANKYPYYSGSKSL
-897 NTITAWTQQT
+897 TAWI
-907 AADKQSGW
+907 KQSSSEQSSGVS
-915 TSTFDIVT
+915 STYDLVT
-923 KNEIPNNG
+923 KNQLINVGVNN
-931 SNSKVN
+931 K
-937 VYTANAFA
+937 NAFS
-945 VCVR
+945 VCVK

>member
-1 MITHGCYSRTR
+1 
-12 HKHKLKKTFI
+12 
-22 MLSAGLG
+22 
-29 LFFYVNQNSFANGE
+29 YVNQNSFANGE
-43 NYFKLGSDS
+43 NYFKLSSDS
-52 KLLTH
+52 KLLT
-57 NSYQNR
+57 QNAAQDR
-63 LFYTLKTGETVADL
+63 LFYTLKTGETVANI
-77 SKSQDINLSTIWS
+77 SKSQGISLSVIWS

-105 APGQQIILPLKK
+105 GPGQQIILPLKK
-117 LPFEYSALP
+117 LSVEYSALP
-126 LLGSAPL
+126 VLGSAPV

-144 KLTKMSPDVTKSNMT
+144 KMTKMSPDATKSNTT

-185 DYAKDTALGI
+185 DYAKDTALGM
-195 AGNQASSQLQAWLQH
+195 ASSQASSQLQAWLQH

-236 DSEKMLAFGQVGARY
+236 DSENMLAFGQVGARY

-358 VALFNADKLQSN
+358 VALFNSDKLQSN

-380 TPVPLVTMGVDYR
+380 TPIPLVTMGIDYR

-454 LSLSIPHDINGTE
+454 LSLNIPHDINGTE

-475 NVKSKYGLDRIVWD
+475 IVKSKYGLDRIVWD
-489 DSALRSQGGQIQHSG
+489 DSALRSQGGQIQHGG
-504 SQSVQDYQAILP
+504 SQSAQDYQAILP

-537 NSSNNVQLTITVLSN
+537 NSSNNVQLTITVLPN
-552 GQVVGQVGVTDF
+552 GQVVDQVGVTDF

-569 SAKADGTEAITYT
+569 SAKADGIEAITYT

-594 VPVSFDIVS
+594 VPVTFSIVS
-603 GDATLSARSATTNSS
+603 GTATLGANSARTDGN
-618 GKATVTLKSI
+618 GKATVTLKSAT
-628 KPGQVVVSAKTA
+628 PGQVVVSAKTA
-640 EMTSALNANAVIFVD
+640 EMTSPLNASAVIFVD

-678 ITYTVKVMKN
+678 ITYTVRVMKEGAPVVD
-688 NQPEANHSVTFSTNF
+688 QKVTFSKDF
-703 GDLGGNSNTQ
+703 GTLN
-713 IVKTDKDGR
+713 KTEATTDQNGY
-722 ATVKLTSG
+722 ATVKLSSNTPG
-730 VAGNAIVSAKVSEVN
+730 KAIVSAKVSGVG
-745 TEVKAPETKFFSVLS
+745 TEVKATTVEFFAPLS
-760 IDNNVNIIGTSANG
+760 IDGDKVTVIGTGITG
-774 ALPNIW
+774 ALPKNW
-780 LRYGQFKLTAKGGD
+780 LQYGQVKLQATGGN
-794 GKYQWRS
+794 GKYTWKS
-801 QDPSVASVDALTGRV
+801 SNTKIASVDNSGV
-816 TLLKKGT
+816 ITLNEKGSAT
-823 TKIEVV
+823 ITVV
-829 SGDKQ
+829 SGDNQ
-834 TATYTINTPE
+834 SATYTINAPGSIVIAVDKNTRVTYFDAE
-844 KIITVET
+844 
-851 QNKVIYSVAEATCS
+851 NKCKTNSANLAQSKELLANIYST
-865 TNSGR
+865 
-870 LPSSTSELKDV
+870 
-881 YNKWGA
+881 WGA
-887 ANSYEGYKGK
+887 ANKYPYYSGSKSL
-897 NTITAWTQQT
+897 TAWI
-907 AADKQSGW
+907 KQSSSEQSSGVS
-915 TSTFDIVT
+915 STYDLVT
-923 KNEIPNNG
+923 KNPLINVGVNN
-931 SNSKVN
+931 K
-937 VYTANAFA
+937 NAFS
-945 VCVR
+945 VCVK

>member
-1 MITHGCYSRTR
+1 MITHGFYARTR

-43 NYFKLGSDS
+43 NYFKLSSDS
-52 KLLTH
+52 KLLT
-57 NSYQNR
+57 QNAAQDR
-63 LFYTLKTGETVADL
+63 LFYTLKTGETVANI
-77 SKSQDINLSTIWS
+77 SKSQGISLSVIWS

-105 APGQQIILPLKK
+105 GPGQQIILPLKK
-117 LPFEYSALP
+117 LSVEYSALP
-126 LLGSAPL
+126 VLGSAPV

-144 KLTKMSPDVTKSNMT
+144 KMTKMSPDATKSNTT

-185 DYAKDTALGI
+185 DYAKDTALGM
-195 AGNQASSQLQAWLQH
+195 ASSQASSQLQAWLQH

-236 DSEKMLAFGQVGARY
+236 DSENMLAFGQVGARY

-358 VALFNADKLQSN
+358 VALFNSDKLQSN

-380 TPVPLVTMGVDYR
+380 TPIPLVTMGIDYR

-454 LSLSIPHDINGTE
+454 LSLNIPHDINGTE

-475 NVKSKYGLDRIVWD
+475 IVKSKYGLDRIVWD
-489 DSALRSQGGQIQHSG
+489 DSALRSQGGQIQHGG
-504 SQSVQDYQAILP
+504 SQSAQDYQAILP

-537 NSSNNVQLTITVLSN
+537 NSSNNVQLTITVLPN
-552 GQVVGQVGVTDF
+552 GQVVDQVGVTDF

-569 SAKADGTEAITYT
+569 SAKADGIEAITYT

-594 VPVSFDIVS
+594 VPVTFSIVS
-603 GDATLSARSATTNSS
+603 GTATLGANSARTDGN
-618 GKATVTLKSI
+618 GKATVTLKSAT
-628 KPGQVVVSAKTA
+628 PGQVVVSAKTA
-640 EMTSALNANAVIFVD
+640 EMTSPLNASAVIFVD

-678 ITYTVKVMKN
+678 ITYTVRVMKEGAPVVD
-688 NQPEANHSVTFSTNF
+688 QKVTFSKDF
-703 GDLGGNSNTQ
+703 GTLN
-713 IVKTDKDGR
+713 KTEATTDQNGY
-722 ATVKLTSG
+722 ATVKLSSNTPG
-730 VAGNAIVSAKVSEVN
+730 KAIVSAKVSGVG
-745 TEVKAPETKFFSVLS
+745 TEVKATTVEFFAPLS
-760 IDNNVNIIGTSANG
+760 IDGDKVTVIGTGITG
-774 ALPNIW
+774 ALPKNW
-780 LRYGQFKLTAKGGD
+780 LQYGQVKLQATGGN
-794 GKYQWRS
+794 GKYTWKS
-801 QDPSVASVDALTGRV
+801 SNTKIASVDNSGV
-816 TLLKKGT
+816 ITLNEKGSAT
-823 TKIEVV
+823 ITVV
-829 SGDKQ
+829 SGDNQ
-834 TATYTINTPE
+834 SATYTINAPGSIVIAVDKNTRVTYFDAE
-844 KIITVET
+844 
-851 QNKVIYSVAEATCS
+851 NKCKTNSANLAQSKELLANIYST
-865 TNSGR
+865 
-870 LPSSTSELKDV
+870 
-881 YNKWGA
+881 WGA
-887 ANSYEGYKGK
+887 ANKYPYYSGSKSL
-897 NTITAWTQQT
+897 TAWI
-907 AADKQSGW
+907 KQSSSEQSSGVS
-915 TSTFDIVT
+915 STYDLVT
-923 KNEIPNNG
+923 
-931 SNSKVN
+931 
-937 VYTANAFA
+937 
-945 VCVR
+945 

>member
-1 MITHGCYSRTR
+1 MITHGFYARTR

-43 NYFKLGSDS
+43 NYFKLSSDS
-52 KLLTH
+52 KLLT
-57 NSYQNR
+57 QNAAQDR
-63 LFYTLKTGETVADL
+63 LFYTLKTGETVANI
-77 SKSQDINLSTIWS
+77 SKSQGISLSVIWS

-105 APGQQIILPLKK
+105 GPGQQIILPLKK
-117 LPFEYSALP
+117 LSVEYSALP
-126 LLGSAPL
+126 VLGSAPV

-144 KLTKMSPDVTKSNMT
+144 KMTKMSPDATKSNTT

-185 DYAKDTALGI
+185 DYAKDTALGM
-195 AGNQASSQLQAWLQH
+195 ASSQASSQLQAWLQH

-236 DSEKMLAFGQVGARY
+236 DSENMLAFGQVGARY

-358 VALFNADKLQSN
+358 VALFNSDKLQSN

-380 TPVPLVTMGVDYR
+380 TPIPLVTMGIDYR

-454 LSLSIPHDINGTE
+454 LSLNIPHDINGTE

-475 NVKSKYGLDRIVWD
+475 IVKSKYGLDRIVWD
-489 DSALRSQGGQIQHSG
+489 DSALRSQGGQIQHGG
-504 SQSVQDYQAILP
+504 SQSAQDYQAILP

-537 NSSNNVQLTITVLSN
+537 NSSNNVQLTITVLPN
-552 GQVVGQVGVTDF
+552 GQVVDQVGVTDF

-569 SAKADGTEAITYT
+569 SAKADGIEAITYT

-594 VPVSFDIVS
+594 VPVTFSIVS
-603 GDATLSARSATTNSS
+603 GTATLGANSARTDGN
-618 GKATVTLKSI
+618 GKATVTLKSAT
-628 KPGQVVVSAKTA
+628 PGQVVVSAKTA
-640 EMTSALNANAVIFVD
+640 EMTSPLNASAVIFVD

-678 ITYTVKVMKN
+678 ITYTVRVMKEGAPVVD
-688 NQPEANHSVTFSTNF
+688 QKVTFSKDF
-703 GDLGGNSNTQ
+703 GTLN
-713 IVKTDKDGR
+713 KTEATTDQNGY
-722 ATVKLTSG
+722 ATVKLSSNTPG
-730 VAGNAIVSAKVSEVN
+730 KAIVSAKVSGVG
-745 TEVKAPETKFFSVLS
+745 TEVKATTVEFFAPLS
-760 IDNNVNIIGTSANG
+760 IDGDKVTVIGTGITG
-774 ALPNIW
+774 ALPKNW
-780 LRYGQFKLTAKGGD
+780 LQYGQVKLQATGGN
-794 GKYQWRS
+794 GKYTWKS
-801 QDPSVASVDALTGRV
+801 SNTKIASVDNSGV
-816 TLLKKGT
+816 ITLNEKGSAT
-823 TKIEVV
+823 ITVV
-829 SGDKQ
+829 SGDNQ
-834 TATYTINTPE
+834 SATYTINAPGSIVIDVDKNTRVTYFDAE
-844 KIITVET
+844 
-851 QNKVIYSVAEATCS
+851 NKCKTNSANLAQSKELLANIYST
-865 TNSGR
+865 
-870 LPSSTSELKDV
+870 
-881 YNKWGA
+881 WGA
-887 ANSYEGYKGK
+887 ANKYPYYSGSKSL
-897 NTITAWTQQT
+897 TAWI
-907 AADKQSGW
+907 KQSSSEQSSGVS
-915 TSTFDIVT
+915 STYDLVT
-923 KNEIPNNG
+923 NNQVSNVG
-931 SNSKVN
+931 VNSK
-937 VYTANAFA
+937 NAFS
-945 VCVR
+945 VCVK

>member
-1 MITHGCYSRTR
+1 MITHGFYARTR

-43 NYFKLGSDS
+43 NYFKLSSDS
-52 KLLTH
+52 KLLT
-57 NSYQNR
+57 QNAAQDR
-63 LFYTLKTGETVADL
+63 LFYTLKTGETVANI
-77 SKSQDINLSTIWS
+77 SKSQGISLSVIWS

-105 APGQQIILPLKK
+105 GPGQQIILPLKK
-117 LPFEYSALP
+117 LSVEYSALP
-126 LLGSAPL
+126 VLGSAPV

-144 KLTKMSPDVTKSNMT
+144 KMTKMSPDATKSNTT

-185 DYAKDTALGI
+185 DYAKDTALGM
-195 AGNQASSQLQAWLQH
+195 ASSQASSQLQAWLQH

-236 DSEKMLAFGQVGARY
+236 DSENMLAFGQVGARY

-358 VALFNADKLQSN
+358 VALFNSDKLQSN

-380 TPVPLVTMGVDYR
+380 TPIPLVTMGIDYR

-406 QFRYQFDKPWSQQIE
+406 QFRYQFDKAWSQQIE

-454 LSLSIPHDINGTE
+454 LSLNIPHDINGTE

-475 NVKSKYGLDRIVWD
+475 IVKSKYGLDRIVWD
-489 DSALRSQGGQIQHSG
+489 DSALRSQGGQIQHGG
-504 SQSVQDYQAILP
+504 SQSAQDYQAILP

-537 NSSNNVQLTITVLSN
+537 NSSNNVQLTITVLPN
-552 GQVVGQVGVTDF
+552 GQVVDQVGVTDF

-569 SAKADGTEAITYT
+569 SAKADGIEAITYT

-594 VPVSFDIVS
+594 VPVTFSIVS
-603 GDATLSARSATTNSS
+603 GTATLGANSARTDGN
-618 GKATVTLKSI
+618 GKATVTLKSAT
-628 KPGQVVVSAKTA
+628 PGQVVVSAKTA
-640 EMTSALNANAVIFVD
+640 EMTSPLNASAVIFVD

-678 ITYTVKVMKN
+678 ITYTVRVMKEGAPVVD
-688 NQPEANHSVTFSTNF
+688 QKVTFSKDF
-703 GDLGGNSNTQ
+703 GTLN
-713 IVKTDKDGR
+713 KTEATTDQNGY
-722 ATVKLTSG
+722 ATVKLSSNTPG
-730 VAGNAIVSAKVSEVN
+730 KAIVSAKVSGVG
-745 TEVKAPETKFFSVLS
+745 TEVKATTVEFFAPLS
-760 IDNNVNIIGTSANG
+760 IDGDKVTVIGTGITG
-774 ALPNIW
+774 ALPKNW
-780 LRYGQFKLTAKGGD
+780 LQYGQVKLQATGGN
-794 GKYQWRS
+794 GKYTWKS
-801 QDPSVASVDALTGRV
+801 SNTKIASVDNSGV
-816 TLLKKGT
+816 ITLNEKGSAT
-823 TKIEVV
+823 ITVV
-829 SGDKQ
+829 SGDNQ
-834 TATYTINTPE
+834 SATYTINAPGSIVIAVDKNTRVTYFDAE
-844 KIITVET
+844 
-851 QNKVIYSVAEATCS
+851 NKCKTNSANLAQSKELLANIYST
-865 TNSGR
+865 
-870 LPSSTSELKDV
+870 
-881 YNKWGA
+881 WGA
-887 ANSYEGYKGK
+887 ANKYPYYSGSKSL
-897 NTITAWTQQT
+897 TAWI
-907 AADKQSGW
+907 KQSSSEQSSGVS
-915 TSTFDIVT
+915 STYDLVT
-923 KNEIPNNG
+923 KNQLINVGVNN
-931 SNSKVN
+931 K
-937 VYTANAFA
+937 NAFS
-945 VCVR
+945 VCVK

>member
-1 MITHGCYSRTR
+1 MITHGFYARTR

-43 NYFKLGSDS
+43 NYFKLSSDS
-52 KLLTH
+52 KLLT
-57 NSYQNR
+57 QNAAQDR
-63 LFYTLKTGETVADL
+63 LFYTLKTGETVANI
-77 SKSQDINLSTIWS
+77 SKSQGISLSVIWS

-105 APGQQIILPLKK
+105 GPGQQIILPLKK
-117 LPFEYSALP
+117 LSVEYSALP
-126 LLGSAPL
+126 VLGSAPV

-144 KLTKMSPDVTKSNMT
+144 KMTKMSPDATKSNTT

-185 DYAKDTALGI
+185 DYAKDTALGM
-195 AGNQASSQLQAWLQH
+195 ASSQASSQLQAWLQH

-236 DSEKMLAFGQVGARY
+236 DSENMLAFGQVGARY

-358 VALFNADKLQSN
+358 VALFNSDKLQSN

-380 TPVPLVTMGVDYR
+380 TPIPLVTMGIDYR

-454 LSLSIPHDINGTE
+454 LSLNIPHDINGTE

-475 NVKSKYGLDRIVWD
+475 IVKSKYGLDRIVWD
-489 DSALRSQGGQIQHSG
+489 DSALRSQGGQIQHGG
-504 SQSVQDYQAILP
+504 SQSAQDYQAILP

-537 NSSNNVQLTITVLSN
+537 NSSNNVQLTITVLPN
-552 GQVVGQVGVTDF
+552 GQVVDQVGVTDF

-569 SAKADGTEAITYT
+569 SAKADGIEAITYT

-594 VPVSFDIVS
+594 VPVTFSIVS
-603 GDATLSARSATTNSS
+603 GTATLGANSARTDGN
-618 GKATVTLKSI
+618 GKATVTLKSAT
-628 KPGQVVVSAKTA
+628 PGQVVVSAKTA
-640 EMTSALNANAVIFVD
+640 EMTSPLNASAVIFVD

-678 ITYTVKVMKN
+678 ITYTVRVMKEGAPVVE
-688 NQPEANHSVTFSTNF
+688 QKVTFSKDF
-703 GDLGGNSNTQ
+703 GTLN
-713 IVKTDKDGR
+713 KTEATTDQNGY
-722 ATVKLTSG
+722 ATVKLSSNTPG
-730 VAGNAIVSAKVSEVN
+730 KAIVSAKVSGVG
-745 TEVKAPETKFFSVLS
+745 TEVKATTVEFFAPLS
-760 IDNNVNIIGTSANG
+760 IDGDKVTVIGTGITG
-774 ALPNIW
+774 ALPKNW
-780 LRYGQFKLTAKGGD
+780 LQYGQVKLQATGGN
-794 GKYQWRS
+794 GKYTWKS
-801 QDPSVASVDALTGRV
+801 SNTKIASVDNSGV
-816 TLLKKGT
+816 ITLNEKGSAT
-823 TKIEVV
+823 ITVV
-829 SGDKQ
+829 SGDNQ
-834 TATYTINTPE
+834 SATYTINAPGSIVIAVDKNTRVTYFDAE
-844 KIITVET
+844 
-851 QNKVIYSVAEATCS
+851 NKCKTNSANLAQSKELLANIYST
-865 TNSGR
+865 
-870 LPSSTSELKDV
+870 
-881 YNKWGA
+881 WGA
-887 ANSYEGYKGK
+887 ANKYPYYSGSESL
-897 NTITAWTQQT
+897 TAWI
-907 AADKQSGW
+907 KQSSSEQSSGVS
-915 TSTFDIVT
+915 STYDLVT
-923 KNEIPNNG
+923 KNPLSNVGVNN
-931 SNSKVN
+931 K
-937 VYTANAFA
+937 NAFS
-945 VCVR
+945 VCVK

>member
-1 MITHGCYSRTR
+1 MITHGFYARTR

-43 NYFKLGSDS
+43 NYFKLSSDS
-52 KLLTH
+52 KLLT
-57 NSYQNR
+57 QNAAQDR
-63 LFYTLKTGETVADL
+63 LFYTLKTGETVANI
-77 SKSQDINLSTIWS
+77 SKSQGISLSVIWS

-105 APGQQIILPLKK
+105 GPGQQIILPLKK
-117 LPFEYSALP
+117 LSVEYSALP
-126 LLGSAPL
+126 VLGSAPV

-144 KLTKMSPDVTKSNMT
+144 KMTKMSPDATKSNTT

-185 DYAKDTALGI
+185 DYAKDTALGM
-195 AGNQASSQLQAWLQH
+195 ASSQASSQLQAWLQH

-236 DSEKMLAFGQVGARY
+236 DSENMLAFGQVGARY

-358 VALFNADKLQSN
+358 VALFNSDKLQSN

-380 TPVPLVTMGVDYR
+380 TPIPLVTMGIDYR

-454 LSLSIPHDINGTE
+454 LSLNIPHDINGTE

-475 NVKSKYGLDRIVWD
+475 IVKSKYGLDRIVWD
-489 DSALRSQGGQIQHSG
+489 DSALRSQGGQIQHGG
-504 SQSVQDYQAILP
+504 SQSAQDYQAILP

-537 NSSNNVQLTITVLSN
+537 NSSNNVQLTITVLPN
-552 GQVVGQVGVTDF
+552 GQVVDQVGVTDF

-569 SAKADGTEAITYT
+569 SAKADGIEAITYT

-594 VPVSFDIVS
+594 VPVTFSIVS
-603 GDATLSARSATTNSS
+603 GTATLGANSARTDGN
-618 GKATVTLKSI
+618 GKATVTLKSAT
-628 KPGQVVVSAKTA
+628 PGQVVVSAKTA
-640 EMTSALNANAVIFVD
+640 EMTSPLNASAVIFVD

-678 ITYTVKVMKN
+678 ITYTVRVMKEGAPVVD
-688 NQPEANHSVTFSTNF
+688 QKVTFSKDF
-703 GDLGGNSNTQ
+703 GTLN
-713 IVKTDKDGR
+713 KTEATTDQNGY
-722 ATVKLTSG
+722 ATVKLSSNTPG
-730 VAGNAIVSAKVSEVN
+730 KAIVSAKVSGVG
-745 TEVKAPETKFFSVLS
+745 TEVKATTVEFFAPLS
-760 IDNNVNIIGTSANG
+760 IDGDKVTVIGTGITG
-774 ALPNIW
+774 ALPKNW
-780 LRYGQFKLTAKGGD
+780 LQYGQVKLQATGGN
-794 GKYQWRS
+794 GKYTWKS
-801 QDPSVASVDALTGRV
+801 SNTKIASVDNSGV
-816 TLLKKGT
+816 ITLNEKGSAT
-823 TKIEVV
+823 ITVV
-829 SGDKQ
+829 SGDNQ
-834 TATYTINTPE
+834 SATYTINAPGSIVIAVDKNTRVTYFDAE
-844 KIITVET
+844 
-851 QNKVIYSVAEATCS
+851 NKCKTNSANLAQSKELLANIYST
-865 TNSGR
+865 
-870 LPSSTSELKDV
+870 
-881 YNKWGA
+881 WGA
-887 ANSYEGYKGK
+887 ANKYPYYSGSKSLS
-897 NTITAWTQQT
+897 AWI
-907 AADKQSGW
+907 KQSSSEQSSGVS
-915 TSTFDIVT
+915 STYDLVT
-923 KNEIPNNG
+923 KNQLSNVGVNN
-931 SNSKVN
+931 K
-937 VYTANAFA
+937 NAFS
-945 VCVR
+945 VCVK

>member
-1 MITHGCYSRTR
+1 MITHGFYARTR

-43 NYFKLGSDS
+43 NYFKLSSDS
-52 KLLTH
+52 KLLT
-57 NSYQNR
+57 QNAAQDR
-63 LFYTLKTGETVADL
+63 LFYTLKTGETVANI
-77 SKSQDINLSTIWS
+77 SKSQGISLSVIWS

-105 APGQQIILPLKK
+105 GPGQQIILPLKK
-117 LPFEYSALP
+117 LSVEYSALP
-126 LLGSAPL
+126 VLGSAPV

-144 KLTKMSPDVTKSNMT
+144 KMTKMSPDATKSNTT

-185 DYAKDTALGI
+185 DYAKDTALGM
-195 AGNQASSQLQAWLQH
+195 ASSQASSQLQAWLQH

-236 DSEKMLAFGQVGARY
+236 DSENMLAFGQVGARY

-358 VALFNADKLQSN
+358 VALFNSDKLQSN

-380 TPVPLVTMGVDYR
+380 TPIPLVTMGIDYR

-454 LSLSIPHDINGTE
+454 LSLNIPHDINGTE

-475 NVKSKYGLDRIVWD
+475 IVKSKYGLDRIVWD
-489 DSALRSQGGQIQHSG
+489 DSALRSQGGQIQHGG
-504 SQSVQDYQAILP
+504 SQSAQDYQAILP

-537 NSSNNVQLTITVLSN
+537 NSSNNVQLTITVLPN
-552 GQVVGQVGVTDF
+552 GQVVDQVGVTDF

-569 SAKADGTEAITYT
+569 SAKADGIEAITYT

-594 VPVSFDIVS
+594 VPVTFSIVS
-603 GDATLSARSATTNSS
+603 GTATLGANSARTDGN
-618 GKATVTLKSI
+618 GKATVTLKSAT
-628 KPGQVVVSAKTA
+628 PGQVVVSAKTA
-640 EMTSALNANAVIFVD
+640 EMTSPLNASAVIFVD

-678 ITYTVKVMKN
+678 ITYTVRVMKEGAPVVD
-688 NQPEANHSVTFSTNF
+688 QKVTFSKDF
-703 GDLGGNSNTQ
+703 GTLN
-713 IVKTDKDGR
+713 KTEATTDQNGY
-722 ATVKLTSG
+722 ATVKLSSNTPG
-730 VAGNAIVSAKVSEVN
+730 KAIVSAKVSGVG
-745 TEVKAPETKFFSVLS
+745 TEVKATTVEFFAPLS
-760 IDNNVNIIGTSANG
+760 IDGDKVTVIGTGITG
-774 ALPNIW
+774 ALPKNW
-780 LRYGQFKLTAKGGD
+780 LQYGQVKLQATGGN
-794 GKYQWRS
+794 GKYTWKS
-801 QDPSVASVDALTGRV
+801 SNTKIASVDNSGV
-816 TLLKKGT
+816 ITLNEKGSAT
-823 TKIEVV
+823 ITVV
-829 SGDKQ
+829 SGDNQ
-834 TATYTINTPE
+834 SATYTINAPGSIVIAVDKNTRVTYFDAE
-844 KIITVET
+844 
-851 QNKVIYSVAEATCS
+851 NKCKTNSANLAQSKELLANIYST
-865 TNSGR
+865 
-870 LPSSTSELKDV
+870 
-881 YNKWGA
+881 WGA
-887 ANSYEGYKGK
+887 ANKYPYYSGSKSL
-897 NTITAWTQQT
+897 TAWI
-907 AADKQSGW
+907 KQS
-915 TSTFDIVT
+915 SS
-923 KNEIPNNG
+923 EQ
-931 SNSKVN
+931 S
-937 VYTANAFA
+937 
-945 VCVR
+945 